1 MKFLAK
7 MKEKQMQRKLGGIL
21 CGLLCTG
28 VLVMPSAWAADYYGN
43 DGNTKQ
49 LTGANVSLDSG
60 NYDAV
65 YGGYNDKEVSPPEV
79 FKNNVTITGT
89 AATNIVWGAY
99 SFYGNVRENT
109 VTISGNTLGNVV
121 CGGGT
126 GAADAIK
133 NHVIIKANSV
143 VNANVAGGV
152 AVKGNSEGN
161 TVMIIKSSAANVY
174 GGNGGTSSKGNSV
187 EISEGTISNSVFGG
201 YADNDNNSSAEK
213 NIVTISDG
221 SKVSGSIYG
230 GYANHNANENKVS
243 FSNVAEVG
251 ESVFGGYSFKG
262 DSKNNEVTINGGSI
276 VTANVAGG
284 VALKGNSEGNTVM
297 IIKSSAANVYGGNGG
312 TSSKG
317 NSVEI
322 SEGTISNS
330 VFGGYADNDNNS
342 SAEKNIVTISDGS
355 KVSGSIYG
363 GYANHNANEN
373 KVSFSNV
380 AEVGESVFGGFSVK
394 GDSKKNEV
402 TIEGAGVVTAY
413 VAGGVALKGNS
424 EGNTVRIIKSSA
436 ANVFGGKGDTS
447 SKGNSVEI
455 SDSNIKKNV
464 YGGYADN
471 DKNGSAEK
479 NEVAIGAG
487 SKVSED
493 IYGGYATHNT
503 NENKVSITNGA
514 EVGQSVFGG
523 FSVKADSKNNEVILN
538 GTIKVTANVLGGVAV
553 KGNSEGNTVKII
565 KSSAANVCGGNGGTS
580 SKGNSVEISEGTISN
595 SVYGGYADNDS
606 IGNIISI
613 TDGSSVNKNVYG
625 GYSFKGNSMDN
636 TVTVDNSTVNE
647 NVYGGYTE
655 SDGAISEKIQ
665 NNKVIFKNAAKIK
678 GDVYGG
684 YDDKSKANITNNI
697 LEVVGKDNEAKSIQ
711 NFDKLNFFI
720 TKDLIANDTMLK
732 VTDNA
737 LINNAEIKAGVELG
751 TKLNEN
757 DKINLI
763 TAGALKADNITTG
776 TLTDGLIS
784 IDQGLQVTVGTD
796 GNKLVGV
803 INGTTPPGGGGTTP
817 PGGGGTTPPGGGST
831 TPGAGSLYADADAKS
846 PVETQ
851 SAALTM
857 LNLGHDLL
865 TTAGY
870 ENAALAVDGEEEGFV
885 NPFITM
891 SANNQKLDTGSHVD
905 LKAWNMNLGFAK
917 KINNNSGKLIIAPV
931 IEYGRGSYDS
941 YLDNGTHGDGDAHF
955 WGAGLMAKQLND
967 DGLYYEGSLRAGRM
981 STDYQSA
988 VAGGIKYDSDATYY
1002 AAHLGMGKVV
1012 QLNDKDTLDYY
1023 GKLFYT
1029 RQQGDKVTV
1038 GTGAT
1043 YDFDATTSLRTRLGA
1058 RYTHQLSEKNTFY
1071 AGLAW
1076 QHEFDGESNAIVATT
1091 LGYASAP
1098 APSMKGDTGIMELG
1112 WRVNN
1117 SDKFEMGLGVNGSVG
1132 KQKGVGFNL
1141 SLNFSF

>member
-7 MKEKQMQRKLGGIL
+7 MKEKQMQRKLSGIL
-21 CGLLCTG
+21 CGLLCAG
-28 VLVMPSAWAADYYGN
+28 VLVMPSAWADNYFGD
-43 DGNTKQ
+43 DGKTPMS
-49 LTGANVSLDSG
+49 TGAKVTLNSG
-60 NYDAV
+60 SYDAV
-65 YGGYNDKEVSPPEV
+65 YGGYNNTKVSPPEV

-89 AATNIVWGAY
+89 VATNIVCGAY
-99 SFYGNVRENT
+99 SLYGNVRENI

-133 NHVIIKANSV
+133 NHVIIKDKSE
-143 VNANVAGGV
+143 VNG
-152 AVKGNSEGN
+152 
-161 TVMIIKSSAANVY
+161 IVY
-174 GGNGGTSSKGNSV
+174 GGKGVTRSK
-187 EISEGTISNSVFGG
+187 E
-201 YADNDNNSSAEK
+201 ND
-213 NIVTISDG
+213 
-221 SKVSGSIYG
+221 
-230 GYANHNANENKVS
+230 
-243 FSNVAEVG
+243 
-251 ESVFGGYSFKG
+251 
-262 DSKNNEVTINGGSI
+262 
-276 VTANVAGG
+276 
-284 VALKGNSEGNTVM
+284 
-297 IIKSSAANVYGGNGG
+297 
-312 TSSKG
+312 
-317 NSVEI
+317 
-322 SEGTISNS
+322 
-330 VFGGYADNDNNS
+330 
-342 SAEKNIVTISDGS
+342 
-355 KVSGSIYG
+355 
-363 GYANHNANEN
+363 
-373 KVSFSNV
+373 
-380 AEVGESVFGGFSVK
+380 VK
-394 GDSKKNEV
+394 
-402 TIEGAGVVTAY
+402 
-413 VAGGVALKGNS
+413 
-424 EGNTVRIIKSSA
+424 
-436 ANVFGGKGDTS
+436 
-447 SKGNSVEI
+447 I
-455 SDSNIKKNV
+455 SDSTIKKNV

-493 IYGGYATHNT
+493 IYGGYATHNA

-523 FSVKADSKNNEVILN
+523 FSEKADSKNNEVILN
-538 GTIKVTANVLGGVAV
+538 GDSVVTGNVAGGVAL
-553 KGNSEGNTVKII
+553 KGNSEGNTVRII
-565 KSSAANVCGGNGGTS
+565 KSSTGYVYGGNGDTS
-580 SKGNSVEISEGTISN
+580 SKENNVEISDSTIKKN
-595 SVYGGYADNDS
+595 VYGGYADNDKNGSAEKNEVAIGAGSKVSEDIYGGYATHNANENKVSITNGAEVGQSVFGGFSEKADSKNNEVLLNGASGVTANIAGGVALKGNSEDNKVNIAKSTVNMNVYGGYGAKDS

-636 TVTVDNSTVNE
+636 TVTIDNSTVNE

-665 NNKVIFKNAAKIK
+665 NNKVIFKNGAKIK

-684 YDDKSKANITNNI
+684 YDDKSKANIINNT
-697 LEVVGKDNEAKSIQ
+697 LEIVGKDNEARTIQ

-732 VTDNA
+732 VTDTA
-737 LINNAEIKAGVELG
+737 FINNAEIKAGVELG

-763 TAGALKADNITTG
+763 TAGALKAENITTG

-817 PGGGGTTPPGGGST
+817 PGGGGTTPPGGGGTTPPGGGGTTPPGGGGTTPPGGGGTTPPGGGGTTPPGSGGTTPPGGGGT

-870 ENAALAVDGEEEGFV
+870 ENAALAVDGEVEGSV

-1012 QLNDKDTLDYY
+1012 QLNDKDTIDYY

-1058 RYTHQLSEKNTFY
+1058 RYTHQLSEKNAFY

-1091 LGYASAP
+1091 LGSASAP

-1117 SDKFEMGLGVNGSVG
+1117 SDKFELGLGVNGSVG

>member
-28 VLVMPSAWAADYYGN
+28 VLVMPSAWADDYYGD
-43 DGNTKQ
+43 DGKTHMP
-49 LTGANVSLDSG
+49 TGANVTLNSG
-60 NYDAV
+60 TYDYV
-65 YGGYNDKEVSPPEV
+65 YGGYNDTKVSPPEV

-89 AATNIVWGAY
+89 AATSSVCGAY
-99 SFYGNVRENT
+99 SWYGNVRENT
-109 VTISGNTLGNVV
+109 VTISGNGLGDVV
-121 CGGGT
+121 CGGGS
-126 GAADAIK
+126 GAAEAIK
-133 NHVIIKANSV
+133 NHVVIKD
-143 VNANVAGGV
+143 
-152 AVKGNSEGN
+152 NSEVNG
-161 TVMIIKSSAANVY
+161 IVY
-174 GGNGGTSSKGNSV
+174 
-187 EISEGTISNSVFGG
+187 
-201 YADNDNNSSAEK
+201 
-213 NIVTISDG
+213 
-221 SKVSGSIYG
+221 
-230 GYANHNANENKVS
+230 
-243 FSNVAEVG
+243 
-251 ESVFGGYSFKG
+251 
-262 DSKNNEVTINGGSI
+262 
-276 VTANVAGG
+276 
-284 VALKGNSEGNTVM
+284 
-297 IIKSSAANVYGGNGG
+297 
-312 TSSKG
+312 
-317 NSVEI
+317 
-322 SEGTISNS
+322 
-330 VFGGYADNDNNS
+330 
-342 SAEKNIVTISDGS
+342 
-355 KVSGSIYG
+355 
-363 GYANHNANEN
+363 
-373 KVSFSNV
+373 
-380 AEVGESVFGGFSVK
+380 
-394 GDSKKNEV
+394 
-402 TIEGAGVVTAY
+402 
-413 VAGGVALKGNS
+413 
-424 EGNTVRIIKSSA
+424 
-436 ANVFGGKGDTS
+436 GGKGDTS
-447 SKGNSVEI
+447 SKKNNVEI
-455 SDSNIKKNV
+455 SDSTIKNNV

-523 FSVKADSKNNEVILN
+523 FSEKADSKNNEVILN
-538 GTIKVTANVLGGVAV
+538 GASGVTANIAGGVAL
-553 KGNSEGNTVKII
+553 KGNSEDNKVNIAKSTV
-565 KSSAANVCGGNGGTS
+565 NMN
-580 SKGNSVEISEGTISN
+580 
-595 SVYGGYADNDS
+595 VYGGYGAKDS

-665 NNKVIFKNAAKIK
+665 NNKVIFKNGAKIK

-684 YDDKSKANITNNI
+684 YDKLSKANITNNT

-732 VTDNA
+732 VTDTA

-757 DKINLI
+757 NKINLI
-763 TAGALKADNITTG
+763 TAGALKAENITTG
-776 TLTDGLIS
+776 TLTDGLIN
-784 IDQGLQVTVGTD
+784 IDKGIKVAIGPD

-817 PGGGGTTPPGGGST
+817 PGGGGTTPPGGGGTTPPGGGGT

-870 ENAALAVDGEEEGFV
+870 ENAALSVDGEEEGSV

-1058 RYTHQLSEKNTFY
+1058 RYTHQLSEKNAFY

-1091 LGYASAP
+1091 LGSASAP

-1117 SDKFEMGLGVNGSVG
+1117 SDKFELGLGVNGSIG

>member
-28 VLVMPSAWAADYYGN
+28 VLVMPSAWADNYYGD
-43 DGNTKQ
+43 DGKTHMS
-49 LTGANVSLDSG
+49 TGANVTLNSG
-60 NYDAV
+60 TYDYV
-65 YGGYNDKEVSPPEV
+65 YGGYNDTKVSPPEV
-79 FKNNVTITGT
+79 FKNYVTITGT

-99 SFYGNVRENT
+99 SWYGNVRENT

-121 CGGGT
+121 CGGGS
-126 GAADAIK
+126 GAAEAIK
-133 NHVIIKANSV
+133 NHVVIKD
-143 VNANVAGGV
+143 
-152 AVKGNSEGN
+152 NSEVNG
-161 TVMIIKSSAANVY
+161 IVY
-174 GGNGGTSSKGNSV
+174 
-187 EISEGTISNSVFGG
+187 
-201 YADNDNNSSAEK
+201 
-213 NIVTISDG
+213 
-221 SKVSGSIYG
+221 
-230 GYANHNANENKVS
+230 
-243 FSNVAEVG
+243 
-251 ESVFGGYSFKG
+251 
-262 DSKNNEVTINGGSI
+262 
-276 VTANVAGG
+276 
-284 VALKGNSEGNTVM
+284 
-297 IIKSSAANVYGGNGG
+297 
-312 TSSKG
+312 
-317 NSVEI
+317 
-322 SEGTISNS
+322 
-330 VFGGYADNDNNS
+330 
-342 SAEKNIVTISDGS
+342 
-355 KVSGSIYG
+355 
-363 GYANHNANEN
+363 
-373 KVSFSNV
+373 
-380 AEVGESVFGGFSVK
+380 
-394 GDSKKNEV
+394 
-402 TIEGAGVVTAY
+402 
-413 VAGGVALKGNS
+413 
-424 EGNTVRIIKSSA
+424 
-436 ANVFGGKGDTS
+436 GGKGDTS
-447 SKGNSVEI
+447 SKENNVEI
-455 SDSNIKKNV
+455 SDSTIKNNV

-471 DKNGSAEK
+471 DKNGSAAK

-523 FSVKADSKNNEVILN
+523 FSVKGDSKKNEV
-538 GTIKVTANVLGGVAV
+538 TIEGAGVVTAYVAGGVAIA
-553 KGNSEGNTVKII
+553 GISEGNTVRII
-565 KSSAANVCGGNGGTS
+565 KSGAANVFGGKGDTN
-580 SKGNSVEISEGTISN
+580 SKGNSVEISEGTIKDT
-595 SVYGGYADNDS
+595 VYGGYADNDRNGSAEKNEVAIGAGSVVEGNIYGGYATHNTNENKVSITNGAKVGQSVFGGFSEKADSKNNEVILNGDSGVTANIAGGVALKGNSEDNKVNIAKSTVNMNVYGGYGAKDS

-665 NNKVIFKNAAKIK
+665 NNKVIFKNGAKIK

-684 YDDKSKANITNNI
+684 YDKLSKANINNNT
-697 LEVVGKDNEAKSIQ
+697 LEVVGKGNEAKSIQ

-720 TKDLIANDTMLK
+720 TKDLVANNTMLK
-732 VTDNA
+732 VTGTA

-763 TAGALKADNITTG
+763 TAGALKAENITTG

-817 PGGGGTTPPGGGST
+817 PGGGGTTPPGGGGT

-917 KINNNSGKLIIAPV
+917 KINNNSGKLLIAPV

-967 DGLYYEGSLRAGRM
+967 DGFYYEGSLLAGRM

-1038 GTGAT
+1038 GAGAT
-1043 YDFDATTSLRTRLGA
+1043 YDFEATTSLCTRLGA
-1058 RYTHQLSEKNTFY
+1058 RYTHQLSEKNAFY

-1091 LGYASAP
+1091 LGSASAP

-1117 SDKFEMGLGVNGSVG
+1117 SDKFELGLGVNGSVG

>member
-28 VLVMPSAWAADYYGN
+28 VLVMPSAWADNYYGD
-43 DGNTKQ
+43 DGKTHMS
-49 LTGANVSLDSG
+49 TGANVTLNSG
-60 NYDAV
+60 TYDYV
-65 YGGYNDKEVSPPEV
+65 YGGYNDTKVSPPEV
-79 FKNNVTITGT
+79 FKNYVTITGT
-89 AATNIVWGAY
+89 AATSSVCGAY
-99 SFYGNVRENT
+99 SFYGNVKENT
-109 VTISGNTLGNVV
+109 VTISGNSLGDVV
-121 CGGGT
+121 CGGGS
-126 GAADAIK
+126 GAAEAIK
-133 NHVIIKANSV
+133 NNVVIKD
-143 VNANVAGGV
+143 
-152 AVKGNSEGN
+152 NSEVNG
-161 TVMIIKSSAANVY
+161 IVY
-174 GGNGGTSSKGNSV
+174 
-187 EISEGTISNSVFGG
+187 
-201 YADNDNNSSAEK
+201 
-213 NIVTISDG
+213 
-221 SKVSGSIYG
+221 
-230 GYANHNANENKVS
+230 
-243 FSNVAEVG
+243 
-251 ESVFGGYSFKG
+251 
-262 DSKNNEVTINGGSI
+262 
-276 VTANVAGG
+276 
-284 VALKGNSEGNTVM
+284 
-297 IIKSSAANVYGGNGG
+297 
-312 TSSKG
+312 
-317 NSVEI
+317 
-322 SEGTISNS
+322 
-330 VFGGYADNDNNS
+330 
-342 SAEKNIVTISDGS
+342 
-355 KVSGSIYG
+355 
-363 GYANHNANEN
+363 
-373 KVSFSNV
+373 
-380 AEVGESVFGGFSVK
+380 
-394 GDSKKNEV
+394 
-402 TIEGAGVVTAY
+402 
-413 VAGGVALKGNS
+413 
-424 EGNTVRIIKSSA
+424 
-436 ANVFGGKGDTS
+436 GGKGDTS
-447 SKGNSVEI
+447 SKENNVEI
-455 SDSNIKKNV
+455 SGSTIKKNV

-523 FSVKADSKNNEVILN
+523 FSEKADSKNNEVILN
-538 GTIKVTANVLGGVAV
+538 GDSVVTGNVAGGVAL
-553 KGNSEGNTVKII
+553 KGNSEGNTVRII
-565 KSSAANVCGGNGGTS
+565 KSSTGYVYGGRGDTS
-580 SKGNSVEISEGTISN
+580 SKENNVEISDSTIKN
-595 SVYGGYADNDS
+595 NVYGGYADNDKNGSAEKNEVAIGAGSKVSEDIYGGYATHNTNENKVSITNGAEVGQSVFGGFSVKGDSKKNEVILNGASGVTANIAGGVALAGISEGNKVNIAHSSVNANVYGGYGAKDS

-613 TDGSSVNKNVYG
+613 TDGGSVNKNVYG

-636 TVTVDNSTVNE
+636 TVTIDNSTVNE

-665 NNKVIFKNAAKIK
+665 NNKVIFKNGAKIK

-684 YDDKSKANITNNI
+684 YDKLSKANINNNT
-697 LEVVGKDNEAKSIQ
+697 LEVVGKGNEAKSIQ

-720 TKDLIANDTMLK
+720 TKDLVANNTMLK
-732 VTDNA
+732 VTGTA

-763 TAGALKADNITTG
+763 TAGALKAENITTG

-817 PGGGGTTPPGGGST
+817 PGGGGTTPPGGGGT
-831 TPGAGSLYADADAKS
+831 TPGAGGLYADADAKS

-870 ENAALAVDGEEEGFV
+870 ENAALAVDGEEEGSV

-891 SANNQKLDTGSHVD
+891 SANNQKLNTGSHVD

-917 KINNNSGKLIIAPV
+917 KINNNSGKLLIAPV

-967 DGLYYEGSLRAGRM
+967 DGLYYEGSLLAGRM

-1043 YDFDATTSLRTRLGA
+1043 YDFEATTSLRTRLGA
-1058 RYTHQLSEKNTFY
+1058 RYTHQLSEKNAFY

-1091 LGYASAP
+1091 LGSASAP

-1117 SDKFEMGLGVNGSVG
+1117 SDKFELGLGVNGSVG

>member
-28 VLVMPSAWAADYYGN
+28 VLVMPSAWADNYYGY
-43 DGNTKQ
+43 DGKTHMS
-49 LTGANVSLDSG
+49 TGANVTLNSG
-60 NYDAV
+60 TYDYV
-65 YGGYNDKEVSPPEV
+65 YGGYNDTKVSPPEV

-89 AATNIVWGAY
+89 AATGSICGAY
-99 SFYGNVRENT
+99 SWYGNVRENT

-133 NHVIIKANSV
+133 NYVIIKDKSE
-143 VNANVAGGV
+143 VNG
-152 AVKGNSEGN
+152 
-161 TVMIIKSSAANVY
+161 IVY
-174 GGNGGTSSKGNSV
+174 GGKGVTRSK
-187 EISEGTISNSVFGG
+187 E
-201 YADNDNNSSAEK
+201 ND
-213 NIVTISDG
+213 
-221 SKVSGSIYG
+221 
-230 GYANHNANENKVS
+230 
-243 FSNVAEVG
+243 
-251 ESVFGGYSFKG
+251 
-262 DSKNNEVTINGGSI
+262 
-276 VTANVAGG
+276 
-284 VALKGNSEGNTVM
+284 
-297 IIKSSAANVYGGNGG
+297 
-312 TSSKG
+312 
-317 NSVEI
+317 
-322 SEGTISNS
+322 
-330 VFGGYADNDNNS
+330 
-342 SAEKNIVTISDGS
+342 
-355 KVSGSIYG
+355 
-363 GYANHNANEN
+363 
-373 KVSFSNV
+373 
-380 AEVGESVFGGFSVK
+380 VK
-394 GDSKKNEV
+394 
-402 TIEGAGVVTAY
+402 
-413 VAGGVALKGNS
+413 
-424 EGNTVRIIKSSA
+424 
-436 ANVFGGKGDTS
+436 
-447 SKGNSVEI
+447 I
-455 SDSNIKKNV
+455 SDSTIKNNV

-523 FSVKADSKNNEVILN
+523 FSEKADSKNNEVILN
-538 GTIKVTANVLGGVAV
+538 GDSVVTGNVAGGVTL
-553 KGNSEGNTVKII
+553 KGNSEGNTVRII
-565 KSSAANVCGGNGGTS
+565 KSSTGYVYGGNGDTS
-580 SKGNSVEISEGTISN
+580 SKENNVEISDSTIKN
-595 SVYGGYADNDS
+595 NVYGGYADNDKNGSAEKNEVAIGAGSKVSEDIYGGYATHNTNENKVSITNGAEVGQSVFGGFSEKADSKNNEVILNCDSVVTGNVAGGVALKGNSEDNKVNIAKSTVNMNVYGGYGAKDS

-636 TVTVDNSTVNE
+636 TVTIDNSTVNE

-655 SDGAISEKIQ
+655 SDGAIAEKIQ

-684 YDDKSKANITNNI
+684 YDDKSKANIINNT
-697 LEVVGKDNEAKSIQ
+697 LEIVGKDNEARTIQ

-732 VTDNA
+732 VTDTA

-763 TAGALKADNITTG
+763 TAGALKAENITTG

-817 PGGGGTTPPGGGST
+817 PGGGGTTPPGGGT
-831 TPGAGSLYADADAKS
+831 TPPGGGGTTPPGGGGTTPPGGGGTTPPGGGGTAPGAGSLYADADAKS

-870 ENAALAVDGEEEGFV
+870 ENAALAVDGEEEGSV

-917 KINNNSGKLIIAPV
+917 KINNNSGKLLIAPM

-1012 QLNDKDTLDYY
+1012 QLNDKDTIDYY

-1058 RYTHQLSEKNTFY
+1058 RYTHQLSEKNAFY

-1091 LGYASAP
+1091 LGSASAP

-1117 SDKFEMGLGVNGSVG
+1117 SDKFELGLGVNGSVG

>member
-1 MKFLAK
+1 
-7 MKEKQMQRKLGGIL
+7 MQRKIGGML

-28 VLVMPSAWAADYYGN
+28 VVLVVPSAWADNYFGDN
-43 DGNTKQ
+43 GKTHM

-65 YGGYNDKEVSPPEV
+65 YGGYDDTEVSLSEV

-89 AATNIVWGAY
+89 AATNIVCGAY
-99 SFYGNVRENT
+99 SFHGNVRENT

-133 NHVIIKANSV
+133 NHVIIKANSEVNGIVYGGKGVTSSKENDVTISDSTINKTVYGGEADGNTENNHVTIDANSTVKESVFGGYSFKGDSKNNEVTINCGSV
-143 VNANVAGGV
+143 VTGNVAGGV
-152 AVKGNSEGN
+152 ALKGNSEGN
-161 TVMIIKSSAANVY
+161 TVRIIKSSAANVY
-174 GGNGGTSSKGNSV
+174 GGKGDTSSKENNVEISDSTIKKNVYGGYADNDKNGSAEKNKVTISAGSKVSEDIYGGYATHNTNENKVSITNGAEVGQSVFGGYSFKGDSKNNEVTINCGSVVTGNVAGGVALKGNSEGNTVSIIKSSTGYVYGGKGGTSSKGNSV
-187 EISEGTISNSVFGG
+187 EIIEGTISNSVYGG

-213 NIVTISDG
+213 NNVTISAG

-251 ESVFGGYSFKG
+251 ESVFGGYSLKA
-262 DSKNNEVTINGGSI
+262 DSKNNEVTIE
-276 VTANVAGG
+276 G
-284 VALKGNSEGNTVM
+284 V
-297 IIKSSAANVYGGNGG
+297 
-312 TSSKG
+312 
-317 NSVEI
+317 
-322 SEGTISNS
+322 
-330 VFGGYADNDNNS
+330 
-342 SAEKNIVTISDGS
+342 
-355 KVSGSIYG
+355 
-363 GYANHNANEN
+363 
-373 KVSFSNV
+373 
-380 AEVGESVFGGFSVK
+380 
-394 GDSKKNEV
+394 
-402 TIEGAGVVTAY
+402 GVVKAY
-413 VAGGVALKGNS
+413 VAGGVALAGIS
-424 EGNTVRIIKSSA
+424 EGNKV
-436 ANVFGGKGDTS
+436 
-447 SKGNSVEI
+447 
-455 SDSNIKKNV
+455 NI
-464 YGGYADN
+464 A
-471 DKNGSAEK
+471 
-479 NEVAIGAG
+479 
-487 SKVSED
+487 
-493 IYGGYATHNT
+493 H
-503 NENKVSITNGA
+503 
-514 EVGQSVFGG
+514 
-523 FSVKADSKNNEVILN
+523 
-538 GTIKVTANVLGGVAV
+538 
-553 KGNSEGNTVKII
+553 
-565 KSSAANVCGGNGGTS
+565 
-580 SKGNSVEISEGTISN
+580 
-595 SVYGGYADNDS
+595 
-606 IGNIISI
+606 
-613 TDGSSVNKNVYG
+613 SSVNVNVYG
-625 GYSFKGNSMDN
+625 GYSFKGNSLDN
-636 TVTVDNSTVNE
+636 TVTIDNSIVNE

-665 NNKVIFKNAAKIK
+665 NNKVIFKNGAKIK

-684 YDDKSKANITNNI
+684 YDKLNKANITNNT
-697 LEVVGKDNEAKSIQ
+697 LEVVGKDNEAKGIQ

-732 VTDNA
+732 VTDTA

-763 TAGALKADNITTG
+763 TAGALKAENITTG
-776 TLTDGLIS
+776 TLTDGLIN
-784 IDQGLQVTVGTD
+784 IDKGIKVAIGPD

-817 PGGGGTTPPGGGST
+817 PGGGGTTPPGGGGTTPPGGGGTTPPGGGGTTPPGGGGT

-870 ENAALAVDGEEEGFV
+870 ENAALAVDGEEEGSV

-917 KINNNSGKLIIAPV
+917 KINNNSGKLIIVPV

-988 VAGGIKYDSDATYY
+988 VAGGIKYDSDVTYY

-1029 RQQGDKVTV
+1029 RQQCDKVTV

-1043 YDFDATTSLRTRLGA
+1043 YDFDATNSLRTRLGA
-1058 RYTHQLSEKNTFY
+1058 RYTHQLSEKNAFY

-1091 LGYASAP
+1091 LGSASAP

-1117 SDKFEMGLGVNGSVG
+1117 SDKFELGLGVNGSVG

>member
-7 MKEKQMQRKLGGIL
+7 MKEKQMQRKIGGIL
-21 CGLLCTG
+21 CGLLCAG
-28 VLVMPSAWAADYYGN
+28 VVLVVPSVWADNYFGD
-43 DGNTKQ
+43 DGKTHM

-65 YGGYNDKEVSPPEV
+65 YGGYNNTKVSPPEV

-89 AATNIVWGAY
+89 VATNIVCGAY

-133 NHVIIKANSV
+133 NHVIIKV
-143 VNANVAGGV
+143 
-152 AVKGNSEGN
+152 NSEVNG
-161 TVMIIKSSAANVY
+161 IVY
-174 GGNGGTSSKGNSV
+174 GGKGVTSSKENDVMISDSTINKTVYGGEADGN
-187 EISEGTISNSVFGG
+187 T
-201 YADNDNNSSAEK
+201 EK
-213 NIVTISDG
+213 NHVTID
-221 SKVSGSIYG
+221 
-230 GYANHNANENKVS
+230 ANSTVK
-243 FSNVAEVG
+243 

-262 DSKNNEVTINGGSI
+262 DSKNNEVTINGGSV
-276 VTANVAGG
+276 VTANVAG
-284 VALKGNSEGNTVM
+284 S
-297 IIKSSAANVYGGNGG
+297 
-312 TSSKG
+312 
-317 NSVEI
+317 
-322 SEGTISNS
+322 
-330 VFGGYADNDNNS
+330 
-342 SAEKNIVTISDGS
+342 
-355 KVSGSIYG
+355 
-363 GYANHNANEN
+363 
-373 KVSFSNV
+373 
-380 AEVGESVFGGFSVK
+380 
-394 GDSKKNEV
+394 
-402 TIEGAGVVTAY
+402 
-413 VAGGVALKGNS
+413 VALKGNS

-455 SDSNIKKNV
+455 SEGTISNSV

-471 DKNGSAEK
+471 DNNGSAEK
-479 NEVAIGAG
+479 NNVTISAG
-487 SKVSED
+487 SKVSGS
-493 IYGGYATHNT
+493 IYGGYANHNA
-503 NENKVSITNGA
+503 NENKVSFSNVA
-514 EVGQSVFGG
+514 EVGENVFGG
-523 FSVKADSKNNEVILN
+523 YSLKADSKNNEVTIN
-538 GTIKVTANVLGGVAV
+538 GGSVVTANVAGGVTV
-553 KGNSEGNTVKII
+553 KGSSEGNTVRII
-565 KSSAANVCGGNGGTS
+565 KSSAANVYGGKGDTS

-595 SVYGGYADNDS
+595 SVYGGYADNDNNSSAEKNNVTISAGSKVSGSIYGGYANHNANENKVSFSNVAEVGESVLGGYSLKADSKNNEVTIEGVGVVKAYVAGGVALAGISEGNKVNIAHSSVNVNVYGGYGAKDS

-625 GYSFKGNSMDN
+625 GYSFKGNSLDN
-636 TVTVDNSTVNE
+636 TVTIDNSSVNE

-655 SDGAISEKIQ
+655 NDGAIAEKIK
-665 NNKVIFKNAAKIK
+665 NNKVIFKNGAKIK

-684 YDDKSKANITNNI
+684 YDKLSKANINNNT
-697 LEVVGKDNEAKSIQ
+697 LEVVGKGNEAKSIQ

-732 VTDNA
+732 VTDTA

-751 TKLNEN
+751 TKLKKN
-757 DKINLI
+757 DTINLI
-763 TAGALKADNITTG
+763 DAGALKAENITTG
-776 TLTDGLIS
+776 TLTDGLIN
-784 IDQGLQVTVGTD
+784 IDKGIKVAIGPD

-817 PGGGGTTPPGGGST
+817 PGGGGTTPPGGGGT
-831 TPGAGSLYADADAKS
+831 TPPGGGGTTPPGGGGTTPPGGGGTTPPGGGGTTPPGGGGTTPPGGGGTTPPGGGGTIPGAGSLYADADAKS

-870 ENAALAVDGEEEGFV
+870 ENAALAVDGEVEGSV

-917 KINNNSGKLIIAPV
+917 KINNNSGKLLIAPV

-967 DGLYYEGSLRAGRM
+967 YGLYYEGSLRAGRM

-1058 RYTHQLSEKNTFY
+1058 RYTHQLSEKNAFY

-1091 LGYASAP
+1091 LGSVSAL
-1098 APSMKGDTGIMELG
+1098 APSMKGDNGIMELG

-1117 SDKFEMGLGVNGSVG
+1117 SDKFELGLGVNGSIG

>member
-21 CGLLCTG
+21 CGLLCAG

-49 LTGANVSLDSG
+49 LTGANVTLNSG
-60 NYDAV
+60 TYDYV
-65 YGGYNDKEVSPPEV
+65 YGGYNNTKVSPPEV

-89 AATNIVWGAY
+89 VATNIVCGAY
-99 SFYGNVRENT
+99 SLYGNVRENI

-133 NHVIIKANSV
+133 NHVIIKDKSE
-143 VNANVAGGV
+143 VNG
-152 AVKGNSEGN
+152 
-161 TVMIIKSSAANVY
+161 IVY
-174 GGNGGTSSKGNSV
+174 GGKGVTRSK
-187 EISEGTISNSVFGG
+187 E
-201 YADNDNNSSAEK
+201 ND
-213 NIVTISDG
+213 
-221 SKVSGSIYG
+221 
-230 GYANHNANENKVS
+230 
-243 FSNVAEVG
+243 
-251 ESVFGGYSFKG
+251 
-262 DSKNNEVTINGGSI
+262 
-276 VTANVAGG
+276 
-284 VALKGNSEGNTVM
+284 
-297 IIKSSAANVYGGNGG
+297 
-312 TSSKG
+312 
-317 NSVEI
+317 
-322 SEGTISNS
+322 
-330 VFGGYADNDNNS
+330 
-342 SAEKNIVTISDGS
+342 
-355 KVSGSIYG
+355 
-363 GYANHNANEN
+363 
-373 KVSFSNV
+373 
-380 AEVGESVFGGFSVK
+380 VK
-394 GDSKKNEV
+394 
-402 TIEGAGVVTAY
+402 
-413 VAGGVALKGNS
+413 
-424 EGNTVRIIKSSA
+424 
-436 ANVFGGKGDTS
+436 
-447 SKGNSVEI
+447 I
-455 SDSNIKKNV
+455 SDSTIKKNV

-523 FSVKADSKNNEVILN
+523 FSEKADSKNNEVILN
-538 GTIKVTANVLGGVAV
+538 GDSVVTGNVAGGVAL
-553 KGNSEGNTVKII
+553 KGNSEGNTVRII
-565 KSSAANVCGGNGGTS
+565 KSSTGYVYGGNGDTS
-580 SKGNSVEISEGTISN
+580 SKENNVEISDSTIKKN
-595 SVYGGYADNDS
+595 VYGGYADNDKNGSAEKNEVAIGAGSKVSEDIYGGYATHNTNENKVSITNGAEVGQSVFGGFSEKADSKNNEVILNGDSVVTGNVAGGVALKGNSEDNKVNIAKSTVNMNVYGGYGAKDS

-636 TVTVDNSTVNE
+636 TVTIDNSTVNE

-655 SDGAISEKIQ
+655 SDGAIAEKIQ
-665 NNKVIFKNAAKIK
+665 NNKVIFKNGAKIK

-684 YDDKSKANITNNI
+684 YDKLNKANITNNT

-732 VTDNA
+732 VTDTA

-763 TAGALKADNITTG
+763 TAGALKAENITTG
-776 TLTDGLIS
+776 TLTDGLIN
-784 IDQGLQVTVGTD
+784 IDKGIKVAIGPD

-817 PGGGGTTPPGGGST
+817 PGGGGTTPPGGGGTTPPGGGGT
-831 TPGAGSLYADADAKS
+831 TPGVGSLYADADAKS

-870 ENAALAVDGEEEGFV
+870 ENAALAVDGEVEGSV

-988 VAGGIKYDSDATYY
+988 VAGGIKYDSNATYY

-1058 RYTHQLSEKNTFY
+1058 RYTHQLSDKNAFY

-1091 LGYASAP
+1091 LGSASAP

-1117 SDKFEMGLGVNGSVG
+1117 SDKFELGFGVNGSVG

>member
-7 MKEKQMQRKLGGIL
+7 MKEKQMQRKLSGIL
-21 CGLLCTG
+21 CGLLCAG
-28 VLVMPSAWAADYYGN
+28 VLVMPSAWADNYFGD
-43 DGNTKQ
+43 DGKTPMS
-49 LTGANVSLDSG
+49 TGAKVTLNSG
-60 NYDAV
+60 SYDAV
-65 YGGYNDKEVSPPEV
+65 YGGYNNTKVSPPEV

-89 AATNIVWGAY
+89 VATNIVCGAY
-99 SFYGNVRENT
+99 SLYGNVRENI

-133 NHVIIKANSV
+133 NHVIIKDKSE
-143 VNANVAGGV
+143 VNG
-152 AVKGNSEGN
+152 
-161 TVMIIKSSAANVY
+161 IVY
-174 GGNGGTSSKGNSV
+174 GGKGVTRSK
-187 EISEGTISNSVFGG
+187 E
-201 YADNDNNSSAEK
+201 ND
-213 NIVTISDG
+213 
-221 SKVSGSIYG
+221 
-230 GYANHNANENKVS
+230 
-243 FSNVAEVG
+243 
-251 ESVFGGYSFKG
+251 
-262 DSKNNEVTINGGSI
+262 
-276 VTANVAGG
+276 
-284 VALKGNSEGNTVM
+284 
-297 IIKSSAANVYGGNGG
+297 
-312 TSSKG
+312 
-317 NSVEI
+317 
-322 SEGTISNS
+322 
-330 VFGGYADNDNNS
+330 
-342 SAEKNIVTISDGS
+342 
-355 KVSGSIYG
+355 
-363 GYANHNANEN
+363 
-373 KVSFSNV
+373 
-380 AEVGESVFGGFSVK
+380 VK
-394 GDSKKNEV
+394 
-402 TIEGAGVVTAY
+402 
-413 VAGGVALKGNS
+413 
-424 EGNTVRIIKSSA
+424 
-436 ANVFGGKGDTS
+436 
-447 SKGNSVEI
+447 I
-455 SDSNIKKNV
+455 SDSTIKKNV

-493 IYGGYATHNT
+493 IYGGYATHNA

-523 FSVKADSKNNEVILN
+523 FSEKADSKNNEVILN
-538 GTIKVTANVLGGVAV
+538 GDSVVTGNVAGGVAL
-553 KGNSEGNTVKII
+553 KGNSEGNTVRII
-565 KSSAANVCGGNGGTS
+565 KSSTGYVYGGNGDTS
-580 SKGNSVEISEGTISN
+580 SKENNVEISDSTIKKN
-595 SVYGGYADNDS
+595 VYGGYADNDKNGSAEKNEVAIGAGSKVSEDIYGGYATHNANENKVSITNGAEVGQSVFGGFSEKADSKNNEVLLNGASGVTANIAGGVALKGNSEDNKVNIAKSTVNMNVYGGYGAKDS

-636 TVTVDNSTVNE
+636 TVTIDNSTVNE

-665 NNKVIFKNAAKIK
+665 NNKVIFKNGAKIK

-684 YDDKSKANITNNI
+684 YDDKSKANIINNT
-697 LEVVGKDNEAKSIQ
+697 LEIVGKDNEARTIQ

-732 VTDNA
+732 VTDTA
-737 LINNAEIKAGVELG
+737 FINNAEIKAGVELG

-763 TAGALKADNITTG
+763 TAGALKAENITTG

-817 PGGGGTTPPGGGST
+817 PGGGGTTPPGGGGTTPPGGGGTTPPGGGGTTPPGSGGTTPPGGGGT

-870 ENAALAVDGEEEGFV
+870 ENAALAVDGEVEGSV

-988 VAGGIKYDSDATYY
+988 VAGGIKYDSDVTYY

-1012 QLNDKDTLDYY
+1012 QLNDKDTIDYY

-1058 RYTHQLSEKNTFY
+1058 RYTHQLSEKNAFY

-1091 LGYASAP
+1091 LGSASAP

-1117 SDKFEMGLGVNGSVG
+1117 SDKFELGLGVNGSVG

>member
-7 MKEKQMQRKLGGIL
+7 MKEKQMQRKFSGIL
-21 CGLLCTG
+21 CGLLCAG

-49 LTGANVSLDSG
+49 STGANVSLDSG

-65 YGGYNDKEVSPPEV
+65 YGGYDDTEVSLPEV

-89 AATNIVWGAY
+89 AATNIVCGAY

-133 NHVIIKANSV
+133 NHIIIKANSEVNGIVYGGKGVTSSKENDVTISDSTINKTVYGGEADGNTENNHVTIDANSTVKESVFGGYSFKGDSKNNEVTINCGSV
-143 VNANVAGGV
+143 VTGNVAGGV
-152 AVKGNSEGN
+152 ALKGNSEGN
-161 TVMIIKSSAANVY
+161 TVSIIKSSAANVY
-174 GGNGGTSSKGNSV
+174 GGKGDTSSKKNNV
-187 EISEGTISNSVFGG
+187 EISDSTIKKNVYGG
-201 YADNDNNSSAEK
+201 YADNDKNGSAEK
-213 NIVTISDG
+213 NKVTIGAGSKVSGSIYGGYANHNANENKVSFSNVAEIGENVFGGYSFKGDSKNNEVTINCGSVVTGNVAGGVALKGNSEGNTVSIIKSSAANVYGGKGDTSSKKNNVEISDSTIKKNVYGGYADNDKNGSAEKNKVTISAG

-251 ESVFGGYSFKG
+251 ESVLGGYSLKA
-262 DSKNNEVTINGGSI
+262 DSKNNEVTIE
-276 VTANVAGG
+276 G
-284 VALKGNSEGNTVM
+284 V
-297 IIKSSAANVYGGNGG
+297 
-312 TSSKG
+312 
-317 NSVEI
+317 
-322 SEGTISNS
+322 
-330 VFGGYADNDNNS
+330 
-342 SAEKNIVTISDGS
+342 
-355 KVSGSIYG
+355 
-363 GYANHNANEN
+363 
-373 KVSFSNV
+373 
-380 AEVGESVFGGFSVK
+380 
-394 GDSKKNEV
+394 
-402 TIEGAGVVTAY
+402 GVVKAY
-413 VAGGVALKGNS
+413 VAGGVALAGIS
-424 EGNTVRIIKSSA
+424 EGNKVNIAHSSV
-436 ANVFGGKGDTS
+436 NV
-447 SKGNSVEI
+447 
-455 SDSNIKKNV
+455 NV
-464 YGGYADN
+464 YGGY
-471 DKNGSAEK
+471 
-479 NEVAIGAG
+479 GA
-487 SKVSED
+487 K
-493 IYGGYATHNT
+493 
-503 NENKVSITNGA
+503 
-514 EVGQSVFGG
+514 
-523 FSVKADSKNNEVILN
+523 
-538 GTIKVTANVLGGVAV
+538 
-553 KGNSEGNTVKII
+553 
-565 KSSAANVCGGNGGTS
+565 
-580 SKGNSVEISEGTISN
+580 
-595 SVYGGYADNDS
+595 DS

-636 TVTVDNSTVNE
+636 TVTIDNSTVNE

-665 NNKVIFKNAAKIK
+665 NNKVIFNNGAKIK

-684 YDDKSKANITNNI
+684 YDKLNKANITNNT
-697 LEVVGKDNEAKSIQ
+697 LEVVGKGNEAKSIQ

-732 VTDNA
+732 VTDTA

-751 TKLNEN
+751 TKLKKN
-757 DKINLI
+757 DTINLI
-763 TAGALKADNITTG
+763 DAGALKAENITTG
-776 TLTDGLIS
+776 TLTDGLIN
-784 IDQGLQVTVGTD
+784 IDKGIKVAIGPD

-817 PGGGGTTPPGGGST
+817 PGGGGTTPPGGGGTTPPGGGGT

-870 ENAALAVDGEEEGFV
+870 ENAALAVDGEEEGSV

-917 KINNNSGKLIIAPV
+917 KINNNSGKLIIVPV

-1002 AAHLGMGKVV
+1002 AAHLSMGKVV

-1029 RQQGDKVTV
+1029 RQQCDKVTV

-1058 RYTHQLSEKNTFY
+1058 RYTHQLSEKNAFY

-1091 LGYASAP
+1091 IGSASAP

-1117 SDKFEMGLGVNGSVG
+1117 SDKFELGLGVNGSVG

>member
-7 MKEKQMQRKLGGIL
+7 MKEKQMQRKISGIL
-21 CGLLCTG
+21 CGLLCAGG
-28 VLVMPSAWAADYYGN
+28 VLVIPSAWADNYFGDNGKTYMV
-43 DGNTKQ
+43 
-49 LTGANVSLDSG
+49 TGANVLLDSG

-65 YGGYNDKEVSPPEV
+65 YGGYNNTNVSPPEV

-89 AATNIVWGAY
+89 VETNIVCGAY

-126 GAADAIK
+126 GAADAMK
-133 NHVIIKANSV
+133 NHVIIEANSE
-143 VNANVAGGV
+143 VNG
-152 AVKGNSEGN
+152 
-161 TVMIIKSSAANVY
+161 IVY
-174 GGNGGTSSKGNSV
+174 GGKGVTSSKENDV
-187 EISEGTISNSVFGG
+187 TISDSTINKTVYGG
-201 YADNDNNSSAEK
+201 YADNDNNGSAEK
-213 NIVTISDG
+213 NNVTISAG

-251 ESVFGGYSFKG
+251 ENVFGGYSLKA
-262 DSKNNEVTINGGSI
+262 DSKKNEVTINGGSV

-284 VALKGNSEGNTVM
+284 VAV
-297 IIKSSAANVYGGNGG
+297 
-312 TSSKG
+312 
-317 NSVEI
+317 
-322 SEGTISNS
+322 
-330 VFGGYADNDNNS
+330 
-342 SAEKNIVTISDGS
+342 
-355 KVSGSIYG
+355 
-363 GYANHNANEN
+363 
-373 KVSFSNV
+373 
-380 AEVGESVFGGFSVK
+380 
-394 GDSKKNEV
+394 
-402 TIEGAGVVTAY
+402 
-413 VAGGVALKGNS
+413 KGNS

-455 SDSNIKKNV
+455 SEGTIKDTV

-471 DKNGSAEK
+471 DNNSSAEK
-479 NEVAIGAG
+479 NNVTISAG
-487 SKVSED
+487 SKVSGS
-493 IYGGYATHNT
+493 IYGGYANHNA
-503 NENKVSITNGA
+503 NENKVSFSNVA
-514 EVGQSVFGG
+514 EVGENVFGG
-523 FSVKADSKNNEVILN
+523 YSLKADSKKNEVTIN
-538 GTIKVTANVLGGVAV
+538 GGSVVTANVAGGVAV
-553 KGNSEGNTVKII
+553 KGNSEGNTVRII
-565 KSSAANVCGGNGGTS
+565 KSSAANVFGGKGDTS
-580 SKGNSVEISEGTISN
+580 SKGNSVEISEGTIKDT
-595 SVYGGYADNDS
+595 VYGGYADNDNNSSAEKNNVTIGAGSVIMSNVYGGYAIQNTNENKVRVTNASKVKLSVAGGYSEQGDSKKNEVTIEGAGVVTEYVAGGVAVAGISEGNKVNIAHSSVNENVYGGYGAKDS

-625 GYSFKGNSMDN
+625 GYSFKGNSLDN
-636 TVTVDNSTVNE
+636 TVTIDNSTVNE
-647 NVYGGYTE
+647 NVYGGYME

-665 NNKVIFKNAAKIK
+665 NNKVIFKNGAKIK

-684 YDDKSKANITNNI
+684 YDNLSKANITNNT
-697 LEVVGKDNEAKSIQ
+697 LEVVGKGNEAKSIQ

-720 TKDLIANDTMLK
+720 TKDLVANDTMLK
-732 VTDNA
+732 VTGTA

-763 TAGALKADNITTG
+763 TAGALKAENITTG

-784 IDQGLQVTVGTD
+784 IDQGIQVTVGTD

-817 PGGGGTTPPGGGST
+817 PGGGGTTPPGGGGT
-831 TPGAGSLYADADAKS
+831 TPGVGSLYADADAKS

-870 ENAALAVDGEEEGFV
+870 ENAALAVDGEEEGSV

-917 KINNNSGKLIIAPV
+917 KINNNTGKLLIAPV

-988 VAGGIKYDSDATYY
+988 VAGGIKYDSNATYY

-1058 RYTHQLSEKNTFY
+1058 RYTHQLSDKNAFY

-1091 LGYASAP
+1091 LGSASAP

-1117 SDKFEMGLGVNGSVG
+1117 SDKFELGLGVNGSVG

>member
-7 MKEKQMQRKLGGIL
+7 MKEKQMQRKFSGIL
-21 CGLLCTG
+21 CGLLCAG

-49 LTGANVSLDSG
+49 STGANVSLDSG

-65 YGGYNDKEVSPPEV
+65 YGGYDDTKVSLPEV

-89 AATNIVWGAY
+89 AATNIVCGAY

-133 NHVIIKANSV
+133 NHIIIKANSEVNGIVYGGKGVTSSKENDVTISDSTINKTVYGGEADGNTENNHVTIDANSTVKESVFGGYSFKGDSKNNEVTINCGSV
-143 VNANVAGGV
+143 VTGNVAGGV
-152 AVKGNSEGN
+152 ALKGNSEGN
-161 TVMIIKSSAANVY
+161 TVSIIKSSAANVY
-174 GGNGGTSSKGNSV
+174 GGKGDTSSKENNVEISDSTIKKNVYGGYADNDKNGSAEKNKVTISAGSKVSEDIYGGYATHNTNENKVSITNGAEVGQNVFGGYSLKADSKNNEVTINGGSVVTANVAGGVTVKGSSEGNTVRIIKSSAANVYGGKGDTSSKGNSV
-187 EISEGTISNSVFGG
+187 EISEGTISNSVYGG

-213 NIVTISDG
+213 NNVTISAG

-251 ESVFGGYSFKG
+251 ESVFGGYSLKA
-262 DSKNNEVTINGGSI
+262 DSKNNEVTIE
-276 VTANVAGG
+276 G
-284 VALKGNSEGNTVM
+284 V
-297 IIKSSAANVYGGNGG
+297 
-312 TSSKG
+312 
-317 NSVEI
+317 
-322 SEGTISNS
+322 
-330 VFGGYADNDNNS
+330 
-342 SAEKNIVTISDGS
+342 
-355 KVSGSIYG
+355 
-363 GYANHNANEN
+363 
-373 KVSFSNV
+373 
-380 AEVGESVFGGFSVK
+380 
-394 GDSKKNEV
+394 
-402 TIEGAGVVTAY
+402 GVVKAY
-413 VAGGVALKGNS
+413 VAGGVALAGIS
-424 EGNTVRIIKSSA
+424 EGNKV
-436 ANVFGGKGDTS
+436 
-447 SKGNSVEI
+447 
-455 SDSNIKKNV
+455 NI
-464 YGGYADN
+464 A
-471 DKNGSAEK
+471 
-479 NEVAIGAG
+479 
-487 SKVSED
+487 
-493 IYGGYATHNT
+493 H
-503 NENKVSITNGA
+503 
-514 EVGQSVFGG
+514 
-523 FSVKADSKNNEVILN
+523 
-538 GTIKVTANVLGGVAV
+538 
-553 KGNSEGNTVKII
+553 
-565 KSSAANVCGGNGGTS
+565 
-580 SKGNSVEISEGTISN
+580 
-595 SVYGGYADNDS
+595 
-606 IGNIISI
+606 
-613 TDGSSVNKNVYG
+613 SSVNVNVYG
-625 GYSFKGNSMDN
+625 GYSFKGNSLDN
-636 TVTVDNSTVNE
+636 TVTIDNSIVNE

-665 NNKVIFKNAAKIK
+665 NNKVIFKNGAKIK

-684 YDDKSKANITNNI
+684 YDKLNKANITNNT
-697 LEVVGKDNEAKSIQ
+697 LEVVGKDNEAKGIQ

-732 VTDNA
+732 VTDTA

-763 TAGALKADNITTG
+763 TAGALKAENITTG
-776 TLTDGLIS
+776 TLTDGLIN
-784 IDQGLQVTVGTD
+784 IDKGIKVAIGPD

-817 PGGGGTTPPGGGST
+817 PGGGGTTPPGGGGTTPPGGGGTTPPGGGGTTPPGGGGT

-870 ENAALAVDGEEEGFV
+870 ENAALAVDGEEEGSV

-917 KINNNSGKLIIAPV
+917 KINNNSGKLIIVPV

-988 VAGGIKYDSDATYY
+988 VAGGIKYDSDVTYY

-1029 RQQGDKVTV
+1029 RQQCDKVTV

-1058 RYTHQLSEKNTFY
+1058 RYTHQLSEKNAFY

-1091 LGYASAP
+1091 LGSASAP

-1117 SDKFEMGLGVNGSVG
+1117 SDKFELGLGVNGSVG

>member
-7 MKEKQMQRKLGGIL
+7 MKEKQMQRKFSGIL
-21 CGLLCTG
+21 CGLLCAG

-49 LTGANVSLDSG
+49 STGANVSLDSG

-65 YGGYNDKEVSPPEV
+65 YGGYDDTKVSLPEV

-89 AATNIVWGAY
+89 AATNIVCGAY

-133 NHVIIKANSV
+133 NHIIIKANSEVNGIVYGGKGVTSSKENDVTISDSTINKTVYGGEADGNTENNHVTIDANSTVKESVFGGYSFKGDSKNNEVTINCGSV
-143 VNANVAGGV
+143 VTGNVAGGV
-152 AVKGNSEGN
+152 ALKGNSEGN
-161 TVMIIKSSAANVY
+161 TVSIIKSSAANVY
-174 GGNGGTSSKGNSV
+174 GGKGDTSSKENNVEISDSTIKKNVYGGYADNDKNGSAEKNKVTISAGSKVSEDIYGGYATHNTNENKVSITNGAEVGQNVFGGYSLKADSKNNEVTINGGSVVTANVAGGVTVKGSSEGNTVRIIKSSAANVYGGKGDTSSKGNSV
-187 EISEGTISNSVFGG
+187 EISEGTISNSVYGG

-213 NIVTISDG
+213 NNVTISAG

-251 ESVFGGYSFKG
+251 ESVFGGYSLKA
-262 DSKNNEVTINGGSI
+262 DSKNNEVTIE
-276 VTANVAGG
+276 G
-284 VALKGNSEGNTVM
+284 V
-297 IIKSSAANVYGGNGG
+297 
-312 TSSKG
+312 
-317 NSVEI
+317 
-322 SEGTISNS
+322 
-330 VFGGYADNDNNS
+330 
-342 SAEKNIVTISDGS
+342 
-355 KVSGSIYG
+355 
-363 GYANHNANEN
+363 
-373 KVSFSNV
+373 
-380 AEVGESVFGGFSVK
+380 
-394 GDSKKNEV
+394 
-402 TIEGAGVVTAY
+402 GVVKAY
-413 VAGGVALKGNS
+413 VAGGVALAGIS
-424 EGNTVRIIKSSA
+424 EGNKV
-436 ANVFGGKGDTS
+436 
-447 SKGNSVEI
+447 
-455 SDSNIKKNV
+455 NI
-464 YGGYADN
+464 A
-471 DKNGSAEK
+471 
-479 NEVAIGAG
+479 
-487 SKVSED
+487 
-493 IYGGYATHNT
+493 H
-503 NENKVSITNGA
+503 
-514 EVGQSVFGG
+514 
-523 FSVKADSKNNEVILN
+523 
-538 GTIKVTANVLGGVAV
+538 
-553 KGNSEGNTVKII
+553 
-565 KSSAANVCGGNGGTS
+565 
-580 SKGNSVEISEGTISN
+580 
-595 SVYGGYADNDS
+595 
-606 IGNIISI
+606 
-613 TDGSSVNKNVYG
+613 SSVNVNVYG
-625 GYSFKGNSMDN
+625 GYSFKGNSLDN
-636 TVTVDNSTVNE
+636 TVTIDNSIVNE

-665 NNKVIFKNAAKIK
+665 NNKVIFKNGAKIK

-684 YDDKSKANITNNI
+684 YDKLNKANITNNT
-697 LEVVGKDNEAKSIQ
+697 LEVVGKDNEAKGIQ

-732 VTDNA
+732 VTDTA

-763 TAGALKADNITTG
+763 TAGALKAENITTG
-776 TLTDGLIS
+776 TLTDGLIN
-784 IDQGLQVTVGTD
+784 IDKGIKVAIEPD

-817 PGGGGTTPPGGGST
+817 PGGGGTTPPGGGGTTPPGGGGTTPPGGGGT

-865 TTAGY
+865 TTASY
-870 ENAALAVDGEEEGFV
+870 ENAALAVDGEEEGSV

-917 KINNNSGKLIIAPV
+917 KINNNSGKLIIVPV

-988 VAGGIKYDSDATYY
+988 VAGGIKYDSDVTYY

-1029 RQQGDKVTV
+1029 RQQCDKVTV

-1058 RYTHQLSEKNTFY
+1058 RYTHQLSEKNAFY

-1091 LGYASAP
+1091 LGSASAP

-1117 SDKFEMGLGVNGSVG
+1117 SDKFELGLGVNGSVG

>member
-1 MKFLAK
+1 MWTAV
-7 MKEKQMQRKLGGIL
+7 RRG
-21 CGLLCTG
+21 G
-28 VLVMPSAWAADYYGN
+28 VLVVPSAWADNYFGD
-43 DGNTKQ
+43 DGKTHM

-65 YGGYNDKEVSPPEV
+65 YGGYNNTKVSPPEV

-89 AATNIVWGAY
+89 VATNIVCGAY

-133 NHVIIKANSV
+133 NHVIIKDNSEVNGIVYGGKGVTSSKENDVTISDSTINKTVYGGEADGNTEKNHVTIDANSTVKESVLGGYSFKGDSKNNEVTIKGGSV
-143 VNANVAGGV
+143 VTANVAGGV
-152 AVKGNSEGN
+152 ALKGNSEDN
-161 TVMIIKSSAANVY
+161 TVRIIKSSAANVF
-174 GGNGGTSSKGNSV
+174 GGKGDTSSKGNSV
-187 EISEGTISNSVFGG
+187 EISEGTIKDAVYGG
-201 YADNDNNSSAEK
+201 YADNDNNGSAEK
-213 NIVTISDG
+213 NNVTISAG

-251 ESVFGGYSFKG
+251 ENVFGGYSLKA
-262 DSKNNEVTINGGSI
+262 DSKNNEVTINGGSVVI
-276 VTANVAGG
+276 ANVAGG
-284 VALKGNSEGNTVM
+284 VAVKGNSEGNTVR
-297 IIKSSAANVYGGNGG
+297 IIKSSAANVCGGKGDTN
-312 TSSKG
+312 SKE

-322 SEGTISNS
+322 SEGTIKDT
-330 VFGGYADNDNNS
+330 VYGGYADNDNNS
-342 SAEKNIVTISDGS
+342 SAEKNKVTIGAGS
-355 KVSGSIYG
+355 VIMSNVYG
-363 GYANHNANEN
+363 GYAIQNANEN
-373 KVSFSNV
+373 KVSVTNASKVNLNV
-380 AEVGESVFGGFSVK
+380 AGGYSEK
-394 GDSKKNEV
+394 GDSQKNEV

-413 VAGGVALKGNS
+413 VAGGVAVAG
-424 EGNTVRIIKSSA
+424 I
-436 ANVFGGKGDTS
+436 
-447 SKGNSVEI
+447 SKGNKVNIAHSSVHE
-455 SDSNIKKNV
+455 
-464 YGGYADN
+464 
-471 DKNGSAEK
+471 
-479 NEVAIGAG
+479 
-487 SKVSED
+487 
-493 IYGGYATHNT
+493 
-503 NENKVSITNGA
+503 
-514 EVGQSVFGG
+514 
-523 FSVKADSKNNEVILN
+523 
-538 GTIKVTANVLGGVAV
+538 
-553 KGNSEGNTVKII
+553 
-565 KSSAANVCGGNGGTS
+565 
-580 SKGNSVEISEGTISN
+580 
-595 SVYGGYADNDS
+595 SVYGGYGAKDS

-636 TVTVDNSTVNE
+636 TVTIDNSTVNE

-665 NNKVIFKNAAKIK
+665 NNKVIFKNGAKIK

-684 YDDKSKANITNNI
+684 YDKLNKANITNNT

-732 VTDNA
+732 VTDTA

-763 TAGALKADNITTG
+763 TAGVLKAENITTG

-817 PGGGGTTPPGGGST
+817 PGGGGTTPPGGGGTTPPGGGGT

-870 ENAALAVDGEEEGFV
+870 ENAALAVDGEEEGSV

-917 KINNNSGKLIIAPV
+917 KINNNSGKLLIAPV
-931 IEYGRGSYDS
+931 IEYGCGSYDS

-1038 GTGAT
+1038 GAGAT

-1058 RYTHQLSEKNTFY
+1058 RYTHQLSEKNAFY

-1091 LGYASAP
+1091 LGSASAP
-1098 APSMKGDTGIMELG
+1098 APSMNGDTGIMELG

-1117 SDKFEMGLGVNGSVG
+1117 SDKFELGLGVNGSVG

>member
-7 MKEKQMQRKLGGIL
+7 MKEKQMQRKFSGIL
-21 CGLLCTG
+21 CGLLCAG

-49 LTGANVSLDSG
+49 STGANVSLDSG

-65 YGGYNDKEVSPPEV
+65 YGGYDDTKVSLPEV

-89 AATNIVWGAY
+89 AATNIVCGAY

-133 NHVIIKANSV
+133 NHIIIKANSEVNGIVYGGKGVTSSKENDVTISDSTINKTVYGGEADGNTENNHVTIDANSTVKESVFGGYSFKGDSKNNEVTINCGSV
-143 VNANVAGGV
+143 VTGNVAGGV
-152 AVKGNSEGN
+152 ALKGNSEGN
-161 TVMIIKSSAANVY
+161 TVSIIKSSAANVY
-174 GGNGGTSSKGNSV
+174 GGKGDTSSKENNVEISDSTIKKNVYGGYADNDKNGSAEKNKVTISAGSKVSEDIYGGYATHNTNENKVSITNGAEVGQNVFGGYSLKADSKNNEVTINGGSVVTANVAGGVTVKGSSEGNTVRIIKSSAANVYGGKGDTSSKGNSV
-187 EISEGTISNSVFGG
+187 EISEGTISNSVYGG

-213 NIVTISDG
+213 NNVTISAG

-251 ESVFGGYSFKG
+251 ESVFGGYSLKA
-262 DSKNNEVTINGGSI
+262 DSKNNEVTIE
-276 VTANVAGG
+276 G
-284 VALKGNSEGNTVM
+284 V
-297 IIKSSAANVYGGNGG
+297 
-312 TSSKG
+312 
-317 NSVEI
+317 
-322 SEGTISNS
+322 
-330 VFGGYADNDNNS
+330 
-342 SAEKNIVTISDGS
+342 
-355 KVSGSIYG
+355 
-363 GYANHNANEN
+363 
-373 KVSFSNV
+373 
-380 AEVGESVFGGFSVK
+380 
-394 GDSKKNEV
+394 
-402 TIEGAGVVTAY
+402 GVVKAY
-413 VAGGVALKGNS
+413 VAGGVALAGIS
-424 EGNTVRIIKSSA
+424 EGNKV
-436 ANVFGGKGDTS
+436 
-447 SKGNSVEI
+447 
-455 SDSNIKKNV
+455 NI
-464 YGGYADN
+464 A
-471 DKNGSAEK
+471 
-479 NEVAIGAG
+479 
-487 SKVSED
+487 
-493 IYGGYATHNT
+493 H
-503 NENKVSITNGA
+503 
-514 EVGQSVFGG
+514 
-523 FSVKADSKNNEVILN
+523 
-538 GTIKVTANVLGGVAV
+538 
-553 KGNSEGNTVKII
+553 
-565 KSSAANVCGGNGGTS
+565 
-580 SKGNSVEISEGTISN
+580 
-595 SVYGGYADNDS
+595 
-606 IGNIISI
+606 
-613 TDGSSVNKNVYG
+613 SSVNVNVYG
-625 GYSFKGNSMDN
+625 GYSFKGNSLDN
-636 TVTVDNSTVNE
+636 TVTIDNSIVNE

-665 NNKVIFKNAAKIK
+665 NNKVIFKNGAKIK

-684 YDDKSKANITNNI
+684 YDKLNKANITNNT
-697 LEVVGKDNEAKSIQ
+697 LEVVGKDNEAKGIQ

-732 VTDNA
+732 VTDTA

-763 TAGALKADNITTG
+763 TAGALKAENITTG
-776 TLTDGLIS
+776 TLTDGLIN
-784 IDQGLQVTVGTD
+784 IDKGIKVAIGPD

-817 PGGGGTTPPGGGST
+817 PGGGGTTPPGGGGTTPPGGGGTTPPGGGGTTPPGGGGT

-870 ENAALAVDGEEEGFV
+870 ENAALAVDGEEEGSV

-917 KINNNSGKLIIAPV
+917 KINNNSDKLIIVPV

-988 VAGGIKYDSDATYY
+988 VAGGIKYDSDVTYY

-1029 RQQGDKVTV
+1029 RQQCDKVTV

-1058 RYTHQLSEKNTFY
+1058 RYTHQLSEKNAFY

-1091 LGYASAP
+1091 LGSASAP

-1117 SDKFEMGLGVNGSVG
+1117 SDKFELGLGVNGSVG

>member
-7 MKEKQMQRKLGGIL
+7 MKEKQMQRKIGGML

-28 VLVMPSAWAADYYGN
+28 VVLVVPSAWADNYFGD
-43 DGNTKQ
+43 DGKTHM

-65 YGGYNDKEVSPPEV
+65 YGGYDDTEVSLSEV

-89 AATNIVWGAY
+89 AATNIVCGAY
-99 SFYGNVRENT
+99 SFHGNVRENT

-133 NHVIIKANSV
+133 NHVIIKANSEVNGIVYGGKGVTSSKENDVTISDSTINKTVYGGEADGNTENNHVTIDANSTVKESVFGGYSFKGDSKNNEVTINCGSV
-143 VNANVAGGV
+143 VTGNVAGGV
-152 AVKGNSEGN
+152 ALKGNSEGN
-161 TVMIIKSSAANVY
+161 TVSIIKSSTGYVY
-174 GGNGGTSSKGNSV
+174 GGKGGTSSKGNSV
-187 EISEGTISNSVFGG
+187 EIIEGTIRNSVYGG
-201 YADNDNNSSAEK
+201 YADNDNNSSAENNK
-213 NIVTISDG
+213 VTISAG

-251 ESVFGGYSFKG
+251 ESVLGGYSLKA
-262 DSKNNEVTINGGSI
+262 DSKNNEVTIE
-276 VTANVAGG
+276 G
-284 VALKGNSEGNTVM
+284 V
-297 IIKSSAANVYGGNGG
+297 
-312 TSSKG
+312 
-317 NSVEI
+317 
-322 SEGTISNS
+322 
-330 VFGGYADNDNNS
+330 
-342 SAEKNIVTISDGS
+342 
-355 KVSGSIYG
+355 
-363 GYANHNANEN
+363 
-373 KVSFSNV
+373 
-380 AEVGESVFGGFSVK
+380 
-394 GDSKKNEV
+394 
-402 TIEGAGVVTAY
+402 GVVKAY
-413 VAGGVALKGNS
+413 VAGGVALAGIS
-424 EGNTVRIIKSSA
+424 EGNKVNIAHSSV
-436 ANVFGGKGDTS
+436 NV
-447 SKGNSVEI
+447 
-455 SDSNIKKNV
+455 NV
-464 YGGYADN
+464 YGGY
-471 DKNGSAEK
+471 
-479 NEVAIGAG
+479 GA
-487 SKVSED
+487 K
-493 IYGGYATHNT
+493 
-503 NENKVSITNGA
+503 
-514 EVGQSVFGG
+514 
-523 FSVKADSKNNEVILN
+523 
-538 GTIKVTANVLGGVAV
+538 
-553 KGNSEGNTVKII
+553 
-565 KSSAANVCGGNGGTS
+565 
-580 SKGNSVEISEGTISN
+580 
-595 SVYGGYADNDS
+595 DS

-625 GYSFKGNSMDN
+625 GYSFKGNSLDN
-636 TVTVDNSTVNE
+636 TVTIDNSIVNE

-665 NNKVIFKNAAKIK
+665 NNKVIFKNGAKIK

-684 YDDKSKANITNNI
+684 YDKLNKANITNNT
-697 LEVVGKDNEAKSIQ
+697 LEVVGKDNEAKGIQ

-732 VTDNA
+732 VTDTA

-763 TAGALKADNITTG
+763 TAGALKAENITTG
-776 TLTDGLIS
+776 TLTDGLIN
-784 IDQGLQVTVGTD
+784 IDKGIKVAIGPD

-803 INGTTPPGGGGTTP
+803 INGTTPPGGGG
-817 PGGGGTTPPGGGST
+817 T

-865 TTAGY
+865 TTASY
-870 ENAALAVDGEEEGFV
+870 ENAALAVDGEEEGSV

-917 KINNNSGKLIIAPV
+917 KINNNSGKLIIVPV

-1029 RQQGDKVTV
+1029 RQQCDKVTV

-1058 RYTHQLSEKNTFY
+1058 RYTHQLSEKNAFY

-1091 LGYASAP
+1091 LGSASAP

-1112 WRVNN
+1112 WRINN
-1117 SDKFEMGLGVNGSVG
+1117 SDKFELGLGVNGSVG

>member
-7 MKEKQMQRKLGGIL
+7 MKEKQMQRKLSGIL
-21 CGLLCTG
+21 CGLLCAG
-28 VLVMPSAWAADYYGN
+28 VLVMPSAWADNYFGD
-43 DGNTKQ
+43 DGKTPMS
-49 LTGANVSLDSG
+49 TGAKVTLNFG

-65 YGGYNDKEVSPPEV
+65 YGGYNNTKVSPPEV

-89 AATNIVWGAY
+89 VETNIVCGAY

-133 NHVIIKANSV
+133 NHVIIEANSE
-143 VNANVAGGV
+143 VNG
-152 AVKGNSEGN
+152 
-161 TVMIIKSSAANVY
+161 IVY
-174 GGNGGTSSKGNSV
+174 GGKGVTRSK
-187 EISEGTISNSVFGG
+187 E
-201 YADNDNNSSAEK
+201 ND
-213 NIVTISDG
+213 
-221 SKVSGSIYG
+221 
-230 GYANHNANENKVS
+230 
-243 FSNVAEVG
+243 
-251 ESVFGGYSFKG
+251 
-262 DSKNNEVTINGGSI
+262 
-276 VTANVAGG
+276 
-284 VALKGNSEGNTVM
+284 
-297 IIKSSAANVYGGNGG
+297 
-312 TSSKG
+312 
-317 NSVEI
+317 
-322 SEGTISNS
+322 
-330 VFGGYADNDNNS
+330 
-342 SAEKNIVTISDGS
+342 
-355 KVSGSIYG
+355 
-363 GYANHNANEN
+363 
-373 KVSFSNV
+373 
-380 AEVGESVFGGFSVK
+380 VK
-394 GDSKKNEV
+394 
-402 TIEGAGVVTAY
+402 
-413 VAGGVALKGNS
+413 
-424 EGNTVRIIKSSA
+424 
-436 ANVFGGKGDTS
+436 
-447 SKGNSVEI
+447 I
-455 SDSNIKKNV
+455 SDSTIKKNV

-523 FSVKADSKNNEVILN
+523 FSEKADSKNNEVILN
-538 GTIKVTANVLGGVAV
+538 GDSVVTGNVAGGVAL
-553 KGNSEGNTVKII
+553 KGNSEGNTVRII
-565 KSSAANVCGGNGGTS
+565 KSSTGYVYGGNGDTS
-580 SKGNSVEISEGTISN
+580 SKENNVEISDSTIKKN
-595 SVYGGYADNDS
+595 VYGGYADNDKNGSAEKNEVAIGAGSKVSEDIYGGYATHNTNENKVSITNGAEVGQSVFGGFSEKADSKNNEVILNGDSVVTGNVAGGVALKGNSEDNKVNIAKSTVNMNVYGGYGAKDS

-636 TVTVDNSTVNE
+636 TVTIDNSTVNE

-655 SDGAISEKIQ
+655 SDGAIAEKIQ
-665 NNKVIFKNAAKIK
+665 NNKVIFKNGAKIK

-684 YDDKSKANITNNI
+684 YDKLNKANINNNT
-697 LEVVGKDNEAKSIQ
+697 LEVVGKGNEAKSIQ

-720 TKDLIANDTMLK
+720 TKDLVANDTMLK
-732 VTDNA
+732 VTGTA

-763 TAGALKADNITTG
+763 TAGALKAENITTG

-784 IDQGLQVTVGTD
+784 IDQGIQVTVGTD

-803 INGTTPPGGGGTTP
+803 INATTPPGGGGTTP
-817 PGGGGTTPPGGGST
+817 GV
-831 TPGAGSLYADADAKS
+831 GSLYADADAKS

-870 ENAALAVDGEEEGFV
+870 ENAALAVDGEEEGSV

-905 LKAWNMNLGFAK
+905 LKALNMNLGFAK
-917 KINNNSGKLIIAPV
+917 KINNNSGKLLIAPV

-988 VAGGIKYDSDATYY
+988 VAGGIKYDSYATYY

-1012 QLNDKDTLDYY
+1012 HLNDKDTIDYY

-1058 RYTHQLSEKNTFY
+1058 RYTHQLSDKNAFY

-1091 LGYASAP
+1091 LGSASAP

-1117 SDKFEMGLGVNGSVG
+1117 SDKFELGLGVNGSVG

>member
-7 MKEKQMQRKLGGIL
+7 MKEKQMQKRLGGAL
-21 CGLLCTG
+21 FGLLCAG
-28 VLVMPSAWAADYYGN
+28 VLVVPSAWADNYFGD
-43 DGNTKQ
+43 DGKTHMS
-49 LTGANVSLDSG
+49 TGANVTLNSG
-60 NYDAV
+60 TYDYV
-65 YGGYNDKEVSPPEV
+65 YGGYNDTEVSPPEV

-89 AATNIVWGAY
+89 AATSSICGAY

-109 VTISGNTLGNVV
+109 VTISGNTFGNVV

-133 NHVIIKANSV
+133 NHVIIKV
-143 VNANVAGGV
+143 
-152 AVKGNSEGN
+152 NSEVNG
-161 TVMIIKSSAANVY
+161 IVY
-174 GGNGGTSSKGNSV
+174 GGKGVTSSKENDVMISDSTINKTVYGGEADGN
-187 EISEGTISNSVFGG
+187 T
-201 YADNDNNSSAEK
+201 EK
-213 NIVTISDG
+213 NHVTID
-221 SKVSGSIYG
+221 
-230 GYANHNANENKVS
+230 ANSTVK
-243 FSNVAEVG
+243 

-262 DSKNNEVTINGGSI
+262 DSKNNEVTINGGSV
-276 VTANVAGG
+276 VTANVAG
-284 VALKGNSEGNTVM
+284 S
-297 IIKSSAANVYGGNGG
+297 
-312 TSSKG
+312 
-317 NSVEI
+317 
-322 SEGTISNS
+322 
-330 VFGGYADNDNNS
+330 
-342 SAEKNIVTISDGS
+342 
-355 KVSGSIYG
+355 
-363 GYANHNANEN
+363 
-373 KVSFSNV
+373 
-380 AEVGESVFGGFSVK
+380 
-394 GDSKKNEV
+394 
-402 TIEGAGVVTAY
+402 
-413 VAGGVALKGNS
+413 VALKGNS

-455 SDSNIKKNV
+455 SEGTISNSV

-471 DKNGSAEK
+471 DNNSSAEK
-479 NEVAIGAG
+479 NNVTISAG
-487 SKVSED
+487 SKVSGS
-493 IYGGYATHNT
+493 IYGGYANHNA
-503 NENKVSITNGA
+503 NENKVSFSNVA
-514 EVGQSVFGG
+514 EVGENIFGG
-523 FSVKADSKNNEVILN
+523 YSLKADSKNNEVILN
-538 GTIKVTANVLGGVAV
+538 GTIKVTANVAGGVAL
-553 KGNSEGNTVKII
+553 KGNSEGNTVRII
-565 KSSAANVCGGNGGTS
+565 KSSAANVYGGKGDTS

-595 SVYGGYADNDS
+595 SVYGGYADNDNNSSAEKNNVTISAGSKVSGSIYGGYANHNANENKVSFSNVAEVGESVLGGYSLKADSKNNEVTIEGVGVVKAYVAGGVALAGISEGNKVNIAHSSVNVNVYGGYGANDS

-625 GYSFKGNSMDN
+625 GYSFKGNSLDN
-636 TVTVDNSTVNE
+636 TVTIDNSTVNE

-655 SDGAISEKIQ
+655 SDGAIAEKIQ
-665 NNKVIFKNAAKIK
+665 NNKVIFKNGAKIK

-684 YDDKSKANITNNI
+684 YDKLSKANINNNT
-697 LEVVGKDNEAKSIQ
+697 LEVVGKGNEAKSIQ

-720 TKDLIANDTMLK
+720 TKDLVANDTMLK
-732 VTDNA
+732 VTGTA

-763 TAGALKADNITTG
+763 TAGALKTENITTG
-776 TLTDGLIS
+776 TLTDGLIT
-784 IDQGLQVTVGTD
+784 IDKGIKVTIGPD

-817 PGGGGTTPPGGGST
+817 PGGGGT

-870 ENAALAVDGEEEGFV
+870 ENAALAVEGEEEGSV

-905 LKAWNMNLGFAK
+905 LKAWNMNLGFAR
-917 KINNNSGKLIIAPV
+917 KINNNSGKLLIAPV

-941 YLDNGTHGDGDAHF
+941 YLDNDTHGDGDAHF

-967 DGLYYEGSLRAGRM
+967 DGLYYEGSLRAGKM

-1029 RQQGDKVTV
+1029 RQQCDKVTV
-1038 GTGAT
+1038 GVGAT

-1058 RYTHQLSEKNTFY
+1058 RYTHQLSEKNAFY

-1091 LGYASAP
+1091 LGSASAP

-1117 SDKFEMGLGVNGSVG
+1117 SDKFELGLGVNGSVG

>member
-7 MKEKQMQRKLGGIL
+7 MKEKQMQRKFSGIL
-21 CGLLCTG
+21 CGLLCAG

-49 LTGANVSLDSG
+49 STGANVSLDSG

-65 YGGYNDKEVSPPEV
+65 YGGYDDTKVSLPEV

-89 AATNIVWGAY
+89 AATNIVCGAY

-133 NHVIIKANSV
+133 NHIIIKANSEVNGIVYGGKGVTSSKENDVTISDSTINKTVYGGEADCNTEKNHVTIDASSTVKESVFGGYSFKADSKNNEVTINGGSV
-143 VNANVAGGV
+143 VTANVAGGV
-152 AVKGNSEGN
+152 TVKGSSEGN
-161 TVMIIKSSAANVY
+161 TVRIIKSSAANVY
-174 GGNGGTSSKGNSV
+174 GGKGDTSSKGNSV
-187 EISEGTISNSVFGG
+187 EISEGTISNSVYGG

-213 NIVTISDG
+213 NNVTISAG

-251 ESVFGGYSFKG
+251 ESVFGGYSLKA
-262 DSKNNEVTINGGSI
+262 DSKNNEVTIE
-276 VTANVAGG
+276 G
-284 VALKGNSEGNTVM
+284 V
-297 IIKSSAANVYGGNGG
+297 
-312 TSSKG
+312 
-317 NSVEI
+317 
-322 SEGTISNS
+322 
-330 VFGGYADNDNNS
+330 
-342 SAEKNIVTISDGS
+342 
-355 KVSGSIYG
+355 
-363 GYANHNANEN
+363 
-373 KVSFSNV
+373 
-380 AEVGESVFGGFSVK
+380 
-394 GDSKKNEV
+394 
-402 TIEGAGVVTAY
+402 GVVKAY
-413 VAGGVALKGNS
+413 VAGGVALAGIS
-424 EGNTVRIIKSSA
+424 EGNKV
-436 ANVFGGKGDTS
+436 
-447 SKGNSVEI
+447 
-455 SDSNIKKNV
+455 NI
-464 YGGYADN
+464 A
-471 DKNGSAEK
+471 
-479 NEVAIGAG
+479 
-487 SKVSED
+487 
-493 IYGGYATHNT
+493 H
-503 NENKVSITNGA
+503 
-514 EVGQSVFGG
+514 
-523 FSVKADSKNNEVILN
+523 
-538 GTIKVTANVLGGVAV
+538 
-553 KGNSEGNTVKII
+553 
-565 KSSAANVCGGNGGTS
+565 
-580 SKGNSVEISEGTISN
+580 
-595 SVYGGYADNDS
+595 
-606 IGNIISI
+606 
-613 TDGSSVNKNVYG
+613 SSVNVNVYG
-625 GYSFKGNSMDN
+625 GYSFKGNSLDN
-636 TVTVDNSTVNE
+636 TVTIDNSIVNE

-665 NNKVIFKNAAKIK
+665 NNKVIFKNGAKIK

-684 YDDKSKANITNNI
+684 YDKLNKANITNNT
-697 LEVVGKDNEAKSIQ
+697 LEVVGKDNEAKGIQ

-732 VTDNA
+732 VTDTA

-763 TAGALKADNITTG
+763 TAGALKAENITTG
-776 TLTDGLIS
+776 TLTDGLIN
-784 IDQGLQVTVGTD
+784 IDKGIKVAIGPD

-817 PGGGGTTPPGGGST
+817 PGGGGTTPPGGGGT

-870 ENAALAVDGEEEGFV
+870 ENAALAVDGEEEGSV

-917 KINNNSGKLIIAPV
+917 KINNNSGKLIIVPV

-988 VAGGIKYDSDATYY
+988 VAGGIKYDSDVTYY

-1029 RQQGDKVTV
+1029 RQQCDKVTV

-1058 RYTHQLSEKNTFY
+1058 RYTHQLSEKNAFY

-1091 LGYASAP
+1091 LGSASAP

-1117 SDKFEMGLGVNGSVG
+1117 SDKFELGLGGNGSVG

>member
-7 MKEKQMQRKLGGIL
+7 MKEKQMQRKIGGML

-28 VLVMPSAWAADYYGN
+28 VVLVVPSAWADNYFGDN
-43 DGNTKQ
+43 GKTHM

-65 YGGYNDKEVSPPEV
+65 YGGYDDTEVSLSEV

-89 AATNIVWGAY
+89 AATNIVCGAY
-99 SFYGNVRENT
+99 SFHGNVRENT

-133 NHVIIKANSV
+133 NHVIIKANSE
-143 VNANVAGGV
+143 VNG
-152 AVKGNSEGN
+152 
-161 TVMIIKSSAANVY
+161 IVY
-174 GGNGGTSSKGNSV
+174 GGKGVTSSKENDV
-187 EISEGTISNSVFGG
+187 MISDSTINKTVYGG
-201 YADNDNNSSAEK
+201 EADCNTEK
-213 NIVTISDG
+213 NHVTIDAS
-221 SKVSGSIYG
+221 STVK
-230 GYANHNANENKVS
+230 
-243 FSNVAEVG
+243 

-262 DSKNNEVTINGGSI
+262 DSKNNEVTINGGSV
-276 VTANVAGG
+276 VTANVAG
-284 VALKGNSEGNTVM
+284 S
-297 IIKSSAANVYGGNGG
+297 
-312 TSSKG
+312 
-317 NSVEI
+317 
-322 SEGTISNS
+322 
-330 VFGGYADNDNNS
+330 
-342 SAEKNIVTISDGS
+342 
-355 KVSGSIYG
+355 
-363 GYANHNANEN
+363 
-373 KVSFSNV
+373 
-380 AEVGESVFGGFSVK
+380 
-394 GDSKKNEV
+394 
-402 TIEGAGVVTAY
+402 
-413 VAGGVALKGNS
+413 VALKGNS

-447 SKGNSVEI
+447 SKENNVEI
-455 SDSNIKKNV
+455 SDSTIKKNV

-479 NEVAIGAG
+479 NKVTISAG

-523 FSVKADSKNNEVILN
+523 FSEKADSKNNEVILN
-538 GTIKVTANVLGGVAV
+538 GDSVVTGNVAGGVAL
-553 KGNSEGNTVKII
+553 KGNSEGNIVSII
-565 KSSAANVCGGNGGTS
+565 KSSAANVYGGNGGTS
-580 SKGNSVEISEGTISN
+580 SKGNSVEIIEGTIRN
-595 SVYGGYADNDS
+595 SVYGGYADNDNNSSAENNKVTISAGSKVSGSIYGGYANHNANENKVSFSNVAEVGESVFGGYSLKADSKNNEVTIEGVGVVKAYVAGGVALAGISEGNKVNIAHSSVNVNVYGGYGAKDS

-625 GYSFKGNSMDN
+625 GYSFKGNSLDN
-636 TVTVDNSTVNE
+636 TVTIDNSIVNE

-665 NNKVIFKNAAKIK
+665 NNKVIFKNGAKIK

-684 YDDKSKANITNNI
+684 YDKLNKANITNNT
-697 LEVVGKDNEAKSIQ
+697 LEVVGKDNEAKGIQ

-732 VTDNA
+732 VTGTA

-751 TKLNEN
+751 TKLKKN
-757 DKINLI
+757 DTINLI
-763 TAGALKADNITTG
+763 DAGALKAENITTG
-776 TLTDGLIS
+776 TLTDGLIN
-784 IDQGLQVTVGTD
+784 IDKGIKVAIGPD

-817 PGGGGTTPPGGGST
+817 PGGGGTTPPGGGGT

-865 TTAGY
+865 TTASY
-870 ENAALAVDGEEEGFV
+870 ENAALAVDGEEEGSV

-917 KINNNSGKLIIAPV
+917 KINNNSGKLIIVPV

-1058 RYTHQLSEKNTFY
+1058 RYTHQLSEKNAFY

-1091 LGYASAP
+1091 LGSASAP

-1117 SDKFEMGLGVNGSVG
+1117 SDKFELGLGVNGSVG

>member
-7 MKEKQMQRKLGGIL
+7 MKEKQMQRKFSGIL
-21 CGLLCTG
+21 CGLLCAG

-49 LTGANVSLDSG
+49 STGANVSLDSG

-65 YGGYNDKEVSPPEV
+65 YGGYDDTKVSLPEV

-89 AATNIVWGAY
+89 AATNIVCGAY

-133 NHVIIKANSV
+133 NHIIIKANSEVNGIVYGGKGVTSSKENDVTISDSTINKTVYGGEADGNTENNHVTIDANSTVKESVFGGYSFKGDSKNNEVTINCGSV
-143 VNANVAGGV
+143 VTGNVAGGV
-152 AVKGNSEGN
+152 ALKGNSEGN
-161 TVMIIKSSAANVY
+161 TVSIIKSSAANVY
-174 GGNGGTSSKGNSV
+174 GGKGDTSSKENNVEISDSTIKKNVYGGYADNDKNGSAEKNKVTISAGSKVSEDIYGGYATHNTNENKVSITNGAEVGQNVFGGYSLKADSKNNEVTINGGSVVTANVAGGVTVKGSSEGNTVRIIKSSAANVYGGKGDTSSKGNSV
-187 EISEGTISNSVFGG
+187 EISEGTISNSVYGG

-213 NIVTISDG
+213 NNVTISAG

-251 ESVFGGYSFKG
+251 ESVFGGYSLKA
-262 DSKNNEVTINGGSI
+262 DSKNNEVTIE
-276 VTANVAGG
+276 G
-284 VALKGNSEGNTVM
+284 V
-297 IIKSSAANVYGGNGG
+297 
-312 TSSKG
+312 
-317 NSVEI
+317 
-322 SEGTISNS
+322 
-330 VFGGYADNDNNS
+330 
-342 SAEKNIVTISDGS
+342 
-355 KVSGSIYG
+355 
-363 GYANHNANEN
+363 
-373 KVSFSNV
+373 
-380 AEVGESVFGGFSVK
+380 
-394 GDSKKNEV
+394 
-402 TIEGAGVVTAY
+402 GVVKAY
-413 VAGGVALKGNS
+413 VAGGVALAGIS
-424 EGNTVRIIKSSA
+424 EGNKV
-436 ANVFGGKGDTS
+436 
-447 SKGNSVEI
+447 
-455 SDSNIKKNV
+455 NI
-464 YGGYADN
+464 A
-471 DKNGSAEK
+471 
-479 NEVAIGAG
+479 
-487 SKVSED
+487 
-493 IYGGYATHNT
+493 H
-503 NENKVSITNGA
+503 
-514 EVGQSVFGG
+514 
-523 FSVKADSKNNEVILN
+523 
-538 GTIKVTANVLGGVAV
+538 
-553 KGNSEGNTVKII
+553 
-565 KSSAANVCGGNGGTS
+565 
-580 SKGNSVEISEGTISN
+580 
-595 SVYGGYADNDS
+595 
-606 IGNIISI
+606 
-613 TDGSSVNKNVYG
+613 SSVNVNVYG
-625 GYSFKGNSMDN
+625 GYSFKGNSLDN
-636 TVTVDNSTVNE
+636 TVTIDNSIVNE

-665 NNKVIFKNAAKIK
+665 NNKVIFKNGAKIK

-684 YDDKSKANITNNI
+684 YDKLNKANITNNT
-697 LEVVGKDNEAKSIQ
+697 LEVVGKGNEAKSIQ

-732 VTDNA
+732 VTDTA

-763 TAGALKADNITTG
+763 TAGALKAENITTG
-776 TLTDGLIS
+776 TLTDGLIN
-784 IDQGLQVTVGTD
+784 IDKGIKVAIGPD

-817 PGGGGTTPPGGGST
+817 PGGGGT

-870 ENAALAVDGEEEGFV
+870 ENAALAVDGEEEGSV

-917 KINNNSGKLIIAPV
+917 KINNNSGKLIIVPV

-988 VAGGIKYDSDATYY
+988 VAGGIKYDSDVTYY

-1029 RQQGDKVTV
+1029 RQQCDKVTV

-1058 RYTHQLSEKNTFY
+1058 RYTHQLSEKNAFY

-1091 LGYASAP
+1091 LGSASAP

-1117 SDKFEMGLGVNGSVG
+1117 SDKFELGLGVNGSVG

>member
-1 MKFLAK
+1 
-7 MKEKQMQRKLGGIL
+7 
-21 CGLLCTG
+21 
-28 VLVMPSAWAADYYGN
+28 
-43 DGNTKQ
+43 
-49 LTGANVSLDSG
+49 
-60 NYDAV
+60 
-65 YGGYNDKEVSPPEV
+65 
-79 FKNNVTITGT
+79 
-89 AATNIVWGAY
+89 
-99 SFYGNVRENT
+99 VR
-109 VTISGNTLGNVV
+109 
-121 CGGGT
+121 
-126 GAADAIK
+126 
-133 NHVIIKANSV
+133 
-143 VNANVAGGV
+143 
-152 AVKGNSEGN
+152 
-161 TVMIIKSSAANVY
+161 IIKSSAANVC
-174 GGNGGTSSKGNSV
+174 GGKGDTSSKGNSV
-187 EISEGTISNSVFGG
+187 EISEGTIKDAVYGG
-201 YADNDNNSSAEK
+201 YADNDNNGSAEK
-213 NIVTISDG
+213 NNVTISAG

-251 ESVFGGYSFKG
+251 ENVFGGYSLKA
-262 DSKNNEVTINGGSI
+262 DSKNNEVTINGGSVVI
-276 VTANVAGG
+276 ANVAGG
-284 VALKGNSEGNTVM
+284 VAVKGNSEGNTVR
-297 IIKSSAANVYGGNGG
+297 IIKSSAANVCGGKGDTN
-312 TSSKG
+312 SKE

-322 SEGTISNS
+322 SEGTIKDT
-330 VFGGYADNDNNS
+330 VYGGYADNDNNS
-342 SAEKNIVTISDGS
+342 SAEKNKVTIGAGS
-355 KVSGSIYG
+355 VIMSNVYG
-363 GYANHNANEN
+363 GYAIQNANEN
-373 KVSFSNV
+373 KVSVTNASKVNLNV
-380 AEVGESVFGGFSVK
+380 AGGYSEK
-394 GDSKKNEV
+394 GDSQKNEV

-413 VAGGVALKGNS
+413 VAGGVAVAGIS
-424 EGNTVRIIKSSA
+424 EDNKVNIAHSSV
-436 ANVFGGKGDTS
+436 N
-447 SKGNSVEI
+447 E
-455 SDSNIKKNV
+455 NV
-464 YGGYADN
+464 YGGY
-471 DKNGSAEK
+471 
-479 NEVAIGAG
+479 GA
-487 SKVSED
+487 K
-493 IYGGYATHNT
+493 
-503 NENKVSITNGA
+503 
-514 EVGQSVFGG
+514 
-523 FSVKADSKNNEVILN
+523 
-538 GTIKVTANVLGGVAV
+538 
-553 KGNSEGNTVKII
+553 
-565 KSSAANVCGGNGGTS
+565 
-580 SKGNSVEISEGTISN
+580 
-595 SVYGGYADNDS
+595 DS

-625 GYSFKGNSMDN
+625 GYSFKGNSLNN
-636 TVTVDNSTVNE
+636 TVTIDNSTVNE

-655 SDGAISEKIQ
+655 SDGAIAEKIQ
-665 NNKVIFKNAAKIK
+665 NNKVIFKNGAKIK
-678 GDVYGG
+678 GDIYGG
-684 YDDKSKANITNNI
+684 YDKLSKANINNNT
-697 LEVVGKDNEAKSIQ
+697 LEVVGKGNEAKSIQ

-732 VTDNA
+732 VTDTA

-751 TKLNEN
+751 SKLNEN

-763 TAGALKADNITTG
+763 TAGALKAENITTG
-776 TLTDGLIS
+776 TLTDGLIN
-784 IDQGLQVTVGTD
+784 IDKGIKVAIGPD

-803 INGTTPPGGGGTTP
+803 VNGTTPPGGGGTTP
-817 PGGGGTTPPGGGST
+817 PGGGGTTPPGGGGTTPPGGGGTTPSGGGGTTPPGGGGTTPPGGGGT

-870 ENAALAVDGEEEGFV
+870 ENAALAVDGEEEGSV

-917 KINNNSGKLIIAPV
+917 KINNNSGKLLIAPV

-1038 GTGAT
+1038 GAGAT

-1058 RYTHQLSEKNTFY
+1058 RYTHQLSEKNAFY

-1091 LGYASAP
+1091 LGSASAP

-1117 SDKFEMGLGVNGSVG
+1117 SDKFELGLGVNGSVG

>member
-7 MKEKQMQRKLGGIL
+7 MKEKQMQRKIGGIL
-21 CGLLCTG
+21 CGLLCAG
-28 VLVMPSAWAADYYGN
+28 VVLVVPSAWADNYFGD
-43 DGNTKQ
+43 DGKTHM

-65 YGGYNDKEVSPPEV
+65 YGGYNNTKVSPPEV

-89 AATNIVWGAY
+89 VATNIVCGAY

-133 NHVIIKANSV
+133 NHVIIKV
-143 VNANVAGGV
+143 
-152 AVKGNSEGN
+152 NSEVNG
-161 TVMIIKSSAANVY
+161 IVY
-174 GGNGGTSSKGNSV
+174 GGKGITSSKENDVMISDSTINKTVYGGEADGN
-187 EISEGTISNSVFGG
+187 T
-201 YADNDNNSSAEK
+201 EK
-213 NIVTISDG
+213 NHVTID
-221 SKVSGSIYG
+221 
-230 GYANHNANENKVS
+230 ANSTVK
-243 FSNVAEVG
+243 

-262 DSKNNEVTINGGSI
+262 DSKNNEVTINGGSV
-276 VTANVAGG
+276 VTANVAG
-284 VALKGNSEGNTVM
+284 S
-297 IIKSSAANVYGGNGG
+297 
-312 TSSKG
+312 
-317 NSVEI
+317 
-322 SEGTISNS
+322 
-330 VFGGYADNDNNS
+330 
-342 SAEKNIVTISDGS
+342 
-355 KVSGSIYG
+355 
-363 GYANHNANEN
+363 
-373 KVSFSNV
+373 
-380 AEVGESVFGGFSVK
+380 
-394 GDSKKNEV
+394 
-402 TIEGAGVVTAY
+402 
-413 VAGGVALKGNS
+413 VALKGNS

-455 SDSNIKKNV
+455 SEGTISNSV

-471 DKNGSAEK
+471 DNNGSAEK
-479 NEVAIGAG
+479 NNVTISAG
-487 SKVSED
+487 SKVSGS
-493 IYGGYATHNT
+493 IYGGYANHNA
-503 NENKVSITNGA
+503 NENKVSFSNVA
-514 EVGQSVFGG
+514 EVGENVFGG
-523 FSVKADSKNNEVILN
+523 YSLKADSKNNEVTIN
-538 GTIKVTANVLGGVAV
+538 GGSVVTANVAGGVTV
-553 KGNSEGNTVKII
+553 KGSSEGNTVRII
-565 KSSAANVCGGNGGTS
+565 KSSAANVYGGKGDTS

-595 SVYGGYADNDS
+595 SVYGGYADNDNNGSAEKNNVTISAGSKVSGSIYGGYANHNANENKVSFSNVAEVGESVLGGYSLKADSKNNEVTIEGVGVVKAYVAGGVALAGISEGNKVNIAHSSVNVNVYGGYGAKDS

-625 GYSFKGNSMDN
+625 GYSFKGNSLDN
-636 TVTVDNSTVNE
+636 TVTIDNSSVNE

-655 SDGAISEKIQ
+655 NDGAIAEKIK
-665 NNKVIFKNAAKIK
+665 NNKVIFKNGAKIK

-684 YDDKSKANITNNI
+684 YDKLSKANINNNT
-697 LEVVGKDNEAKSIQ
+697 LEVVGKGNEAKSIQ

-732 VTDNA
+732 VTDTA

-751 TKLNEN
+751 TKLKKN
-757 DKINLI
+757 DTINLI
-763 TAGALKADNITTG
+763 DAGALKAENITTG
-776 TLTDGLIS
+776 TLTDGLIN
-784 IDQGLQVTVGTD
+784 IDKGIKVAIGPD

-817 PGGGGTTPPGGGST
+817 PGGGGTTPPGGGGT
-831 TPGAGSLYADADAKS
+831 TPPGGGGTTPPGGGGTTPPGGGGITPPGGGGTTPPGGGGTTPPGGGGTTPPGGGGTIPGAGSLYADADAKS

-870 ENAALAVDGEEEGFV
+870 ENAALAVDGEVEGSV

-917 KINNNSGKLIIAPV
+917 KINNNSGKLLIAPV

-1058 RYTHQLSEKNTFY
+1058 RYTHQLSEKNAFY

-1091 LGYASAP
+1091 LGSVSAL
-1098 APSMKGDTGIMELG
+1098 APSMKGDNGIMELG

-1117 SDKFEMGLGVNGSVG
+1117 SDKFELGLGVNGSIG

>member
-28 VLVMPSAWAADYYGN
+28 VLVMPSAWADNYYGY
-43 DGNTKQ
+43 DGKTHMS
-49 LTGANVSLDSG
+49 TGANVTLNSG
-60 NYDAV
+60 TYDYV
-65 YGGYNDKEVSPPEV
+65 YGGYNDTKVSPPEV

-89 AATNIVWGAY
+89 AATSSICGAY
-99 SFYGNVRENT
+99 SWYGNVRENT

-133 NHVIIKANSV
+133 NYVIIKDKSE
-143 VNANVAGGV
+143 VNG
-152 AVKGNSEGN
+152 
-161 TVMIIKSSAANVY
+161 IVY
-174 GGNGGTSSKGNSV
+174 
-187 EISEGTISNSVFGG
+187 
-201 YADNDNNSSAEK
+201 
-213 NIVTISDG
+213 
-221 SKVSGSIYG
+221 
-230 GYANHNANENKVS
+230 
-243 FSNVAEVG
+243 
-251 ESVFGGYSFKG
+251 
-262 DSKNNEVTINGGSI
+262 
-276 VTANVAGG
+276 
-284 VALKGNSEGNTVM
+284 
-297 IIKSSAANVYGGNGG
+297 
-312 TSSKG
+312 
-317 NSVEI
+317 
-322 SEGTISNS
+322 
-330 VFGGYADNDNNS
+330 
-342 SAEKNIVTISDGS
+342 
-355 KVSGSIYG
+355 
-363 GYANHNANEN
+363 
-373 KVSFSNV
+373 
-380 AEVGESVFGGFSVK
+380 
-394 GDSKKNEV
+394 
-402 TIEGAGVVTAY
+402 
-413 VAGGVALKGNS
+413 
-424 EGNTVRIIKSSA
+424 
-436 ANVFGGKGDTS
+436 GGKGDTS
-447 SKGNSVEI
+447 SKENNVEI
-455 SDSNIKKNV
+455 SDSTIKNNV

-523 FSVKADSKNNEVILN
+523 FSEKADSKNNEVILN
-538 GTIKVTANVLGGVAV
+538 GASGVTANIAGGVAL
-553 KGNSEGNTVKII
+553 KGNSEDNKVNIAKSTV
-565 KSSAANVCGGNGGTS
+565 NMN
-580 SKGNSVEISEGTISN
+580 
-595 SVYGGYADNDS
+595 VYGGYGAKDS

-636 TVTVDNSTVNE
+636 TVTIDNSTVNE

-684 YDDKSKANITNNI
+684 YDDKSKANIINNT
-697 LEVVGKDNEAKSIQ
+697 LEIVGKDNEARTIQ

-732 VTDNA
+732 VTDTA

-763 TAGALKADNITTG
+763 TAGALKAENITTG

-784 IDQGLQVTVGTD
+784 IDQGLQVTVETD

-817 PGGGGTTPPGGGST
+817 PGGGGT

-870 ENAALAVDGEEEGFV
+870 ENAALAVDGEEEGSV

-1038 GTGAT
+1038 GSGAT

-1058 RYTHQLSEKNTFY
+1058 RYTHQLSEKNAFY

-1091 LGYASAP
+1091 LGSASAP

-1117 SDKFEMGLGVNGSVG
+1117 SDKFELGLGVNGSIG

>member
-1 MKFLAK
+1 M
-7 MKEKQMQRKLGGIL
+7 
-21 CGLLCTG
+21 
-28 VLVMPSAWAADYYGN
+28 
-43 DGNTKQ
+43 

-65 YGGYNDKEVSPPEV
+65 YGGYDDTEVSLPEV

-89 AATNIVWGAY
+89 AATNIVCGAY

-133 NHVIIKANSV
+133 NHIIIKANSEVNGIVYGGKGVTSSKENDVTISDSTINKTVYGGEADGNTENNHVTIDANSTVKESVFGGYSFKGDSKNNEVTINCGSV
-143 VNANVAGGV
+143 VTGNVAGGV
-152 AVKGNSEGN
+152 ALKGNSEGN
-161 TVMIIKSSAANVY
+161 TVSIIKSSAANVY
-174 GGNGGTSSKGNSV
+174 GGKGDTSSKENNVEISDSTIKKNVYGGYADNDKNGSAEKNKVTISAGSKVSEDIYGGYATHNTNENKVSITNGAEVGQSVFGGYSLKADSKNNEVTINGGSVVTANVAGGVTVKGSSEGNTVRIIKSSAANVYGGKGDTSSKGNSV
-187 EISEGTISNSVFGG
+187 EISEGTISNSVYGG

-213 NIVTISDG
+213 NNVTISAG

-251 ESVFGGYSFKG
+251 ESVFGGYSLKA
-262 DSKNNEVTINGGSI
+262 DSKNNEVTIE
-276 VTANVAGG
+276 G
-284 VALKGNSEGNTVM
+284 V
-297 IIKSSAANVYGGNGG
+297 
-312 TSSKG
+312 
-317 NSVEI
+317 
-322 SEGTISNS
+322 
-330 VFGGYADNDNNS
+330 
-342 SAEKNIVTISDGS
+342 
-355 KVSGSIYG
+355 
-363 GYANHNANEN
+363 
-373 KVSFSNV
+373 
-380 AEVGESVFGGFSVK
+380 
-394 GDSKKNEV
+394 
-402 TIEGAGVVTAY
+402 GVVKAY
-413 VAGGVALKGNS
+413 VAGGVALAGIS
-424 EGNTVRIIKSSA
+424 EGNKVNIAHSSV
-436 ANVFGGKGDTS
+436 NV
-447 SKGNSVEI
+447 
-455 SDSNIKKNV
+455 NV
-464 YGGYADN
+464 YGGY
-471 DKNGSAEK
+471 
-479 NEVAIGAG
+479 GA
-487 SKVSED
+487 K
-493 IYGGYATHNT
+493 
-503 NENKVSITNGA
+503 
-514 EVGQSVFGG
+514 
-523 FSVKADSKNNEVILN
+523 
-538 GTIKVTANVLGGVAV
+538 
-553 KGNSEGNTVKII
+553 
-565 KSSAANVCGGNGGTS
+565 
-580 SKGNSVEISEGTISN
+580 
-595 SVYGGYADNDS
+595 DS

-636 TVTVDNSTVNE
+636 TVTIDNSTVNK

-684 YDDKSKANITNNI
+684 YDDKSKANIINNT
-697 LEVVGKDNEAKSIQ
+697 LEIVGKDNEAKGIQ

-732 VTDNA
+732 VTGTA

-763 TAGALKADNITTG
+763 TAGALKAENITTG
-776 TLTDGLIS
+776 TMTDGLIN
-784 IDQGLQVTVGTD
+784 IDKGIKVAIGPD

-803 INGTTPPGGGGTTP
+803 INGTTPPGGGGTTTPGGGGTTPPGGGGTTP
-817 PGGGGTTPPGGGST
+817 PGGGGTTPPGGGGTTPPGGGGT

-870 ENAALAVDGEEEGFV
+870 ENAALAVDGEKEGSV

-917 KINNNSGKLIIAPV
+917 KINNNSGKLIIVPV

-1058 RYTHQLSEKNTFY
+1058 RYTHQLSEKNAFY

-1091 LGYASAP
+1091 LGSASAP

-1117 SDKFEMGLGVNGSVG
+1117 SDKFELGLGVNGSVG

-1141 SLNFSF
+1141 NLNFSF

>member
-7 MKEKQMQRKLGGIL
+7 MKEKQMQRKIGGML

-28 VLVMPSAWAADYYGN
+28 VVLVVPSAWADNYFGDN
-43 DGNTKQ
+43 GKTHM

-65 YGGYNDKEVSPPEV
+65 YGGYDDTEVSLSEV

-89 AATNIVWGAY
+89 AATNIVCGAY

-133 NHVIIKANSV
+133 NHVIIKANSEVNGIVYGGKGVTSSKENDVMISDSTINKTVYGGEADCNTEKNHVTIDASSTVKESVFGGYSFKGDSKNNEVTINGGSV
-143 VNANVAGGV
+143 VTANVAGGV
-152 AVKGNSEGN
+152 TVKGSSEGN
-161 TVMIIKSSAANVY
+161 TVRIIKSSAANVY
-174 GGNGGTSSKGNSV
+174 GGKGDTSSKGNSV
-187 EISEGTISNSVFGG
+187 EISEGTISNSVYGG

-213 NIVTISDG
+213 NNVTIGAGSKVSEDIYGGYATHNTNENKVSITNGAEIGENVFGGYSLKADSKNNEVTINGGSVVTANVAGGVTVKGSSEGNTVRIIKSSAANVYGGKGDTSSKGNSVEISEGTISNSVYGGYADNDNNSSAEKNNVTISAG

-251 ESVFGGYSFKG
+251 ESVFGGYSLKA
-262 DSKNNEVTINGGSI
+262 DSKNNEVTIE
-276 VTANVAGG
+276 G
-284 VALKGNSEGNTVM
+284 V
-297 IIKSSAANVYGGNGG
+297 
-312 TSSKG
+312 
-317 NSVEI
+317 
-322 SEGTISNS
+322 
-330 VFGGYADNDNNS
+330 
-342 SAEKNIVTISDGS
+342 
-355 KVSGSIYG
+355 
-363 GYANHNANEN
+363 
-373 KVSFSNV
+373 
-380 AEVGESVFGGFSVK
+380 
-394 GDSKKNEV
+394 
-402 TIEGAGVVTAY
+402 GVVKAY
-413 VAGGVALKGNS
+413 VAGGVALAG
-424 EGNTVRIIKSSA
+424 
-436 ANVFGGKGDTS
+436 
-447 SKGNSVEI
+447 I
-455 SDSNIKKNV
+455 SDGNKVNIAHSSVNVNV
-464 YGGYADN
+464 YGGY
-471 DKNGSAEK
+471 
-479 NEVAIGAG
+479 GA
-487 SKVSED
+487 K
-493 IYGGYATHNT
+493 
-503 NENKVSITNGA
+503 
-514 EVGQSVFGG
+514 
-523 FSVKADSKNNEVILN
+523 
-538 GTIKVTANVLGGVAV
+538 
-553 KGNSEGNTVKII
+553 
-565 KSSAANVCGGNGGTS
+565 
-580 SKGNSVEISEGTISN
+580 
-595 SVYGGYADNDS
+595 DS

-625 GYSFKGNSMDN
+625 GYSFKGNSLDN
-636 TVTVDNSTVNE
+636 TVTIDNSTVNK

-665 NNKVIFKNAAKIK
+665 NNKVIFKNGAKIK

-684 YDDKSKANITNNI
+684 YDKLNKANITNNT
-697 LEVVGKDNEAKSIQ
+697 LEVVGKGNEAKSIQ

-732 VTDNA
+732 VTGTA

-763 TAGALKADNITTG
+763 TAGALKAENITTG
-776 TLTDGLIS
+776 TLTDGLIN
-784 IDQGLQVTVGTD
+784 IDKGIKVAIGPD

-817 PGGGGTTPPGGGST
+817 PGGGGTTPPGGGGTTPPGGGGT

-865 TTAGY
+865 TTASY
-870 ENAALAVDGEEEGFV
+870 ENAALAVDGEEEGSV

-917 KINNNSGKLIIAPV
+917 KINNNSGKLLIAPV

-1058 RYTHQLSEKNTFY
+1058 RYTHQLSEKNAFY

-1091 LGYASAP
+1091 LGSASAP

-1117 SDKFEMGLGVNGSVG
+1117 SDKFELGLGVNGSVG

>member
-7 MKEKQMQRKLGGIL
+7 MKEKQMQRKIGGML
-21 CGLLCTG
+21 CGLLCAG
-28 VLVMPSAWAADYYGN
+28 VVLVVPSAWADNYFGD
-43 DGNTKQ
+43 DGKTHM

-65 YGGYNDKEVSPPEV
+65 YGGYDDTEVSLSEV

-89 AATNIVWGAY
+89 AATNIVCGAY
-99 SFYGNVRENT
+99 SFHGNVRENT

-126 GAADAIK
+126 GAEEAIK
-133 NHVIIKANSV
+133 NHIIIKANSEVNGIVYGGKGVTSSKENDVTISDSTINKTVYGGEADGNTENNHVTIDASSTVKESVFGGYSFKGDSKNNEVTINGGSV
-143 VNANVAGGV
+143 VTANVAGGV
-152 AVKGNSEGN
+152 ALKGNSEGN
-161 TVMIIKSSAANVY
+161 TVRIIKSSAANVY
-174 GGNGGTSSKGNSV
+174 GGKGDTSSKENNVEISDSTIKKNVYGGYADNDKNGSAEKNKVTIGAGSKVSGSIYGGYATHNTNENKVSITNGAEVGQSVFGGYSLKADSKNNEVTINGGSVVTANVAGGVTVKGSSEGNTVRIIKSSAANVYGGKGDTSSKGNSV
-187 EISEGTISNSVFGG
+187 EISEGTISNSVYGG
-201 YADNDNNSSAEK
+201 YADNDNNSSAENNK
-213 NIVTISDG
+213 VTISAG

-251 ESVFGGYSFKG
+251 ESVLGGYSLKA
-262 DSKNNEVTINGGSI
+262 DSKNNEVTIE
-276 VTANVAGG
+276 G
-284 VALKGNSEGNTVM
+284 V
-297 IIKSSAANVYGGNGG
+297 
-312 TSSKG
+312 
-317 NSVEI
+317 
-322 SEGTISNS
+322 
-330 VFGGYADNDNNS
+330 
-342 SAEKNIVTISDGS
+342 
-355 KVSGSIYG
+355 
-363 GYANHNANEN
+363 
-373 KVSFSNV
+373 
-380 AEVGESVFGGFSVK
+380 
-394 GDSKKNEV
+394 
-402 TIEGAGVVTAY
+402 GVVKAY
-413 VAGGVALKGNS
+413 VAGGVALAGIS
-424 EGNTVRIIKSSA
+424 EGNKV
-436 ANVFGGKGDTS
+436 
-447 SKGNSVEI
+447 
-455 SDSNIKKNV
+455 NI
-464 YGGYADN
+464 A
-471 DKNGSAEK
+471 
-479 NEVAIGAG
+479 
-487 SKVSED
+487 
-493 IYGGYATHNT
+493 H
-503 NENKVSITNGA
+503 
-514 EVGQSVFGG
+514 
-523 FSVKADSKNNEVILN
+523 
-538 GTIKVTANVLGGVAV
+538 
-553 KGNSEGNTVKII
+553 
-565 KSSAANVCGGNGGTS
+565 
-580 SKGNSVEISEGTISN
+580 
-595 SVYGGYADNDS
+595 
-606 IGNIISI
+606 
-613 TDGSSVNKNVYG
+613 SSVNVNVYG
-625 GYSFKGNSMDN
+625 GYSFKGNSLDN
-636 TVTVDNSTVNE
+636 TVTIDNSIVNE

-665 NNKVIFKNAAKIK
+665 NNKVIFKNGAKIK

-684 YDDKSKANITNNI
+684 YDKLNKANITNNT
-697 LEVVGKDNEAKSIQ
+697 LEVVGKGNEAKSIQ

-732 VTDNA
+732 VTDTA

-763 TAGALKADNITTG
+763 TAGALKAENITTG
-776 TLTDGLIS
+776 TLTDGLIN
-784 IDQGLQVTVGTD
+784 IDKGIKVAIGPD

-803 INGTTPPGGGGTTP
+803 INGTTPSGGGGTTPPGGGGTTP
-817 PGGGGTTPPGGGST
+817 PGGGGTTPPGGGGTTPPGGGGT

-870 ENAALAVDGEEEGFV
+870 ENAALAVDGEEEGSV

-917 KINNNSGKLIIAPV
+917 KINNNSGKLIIVPV

-1058 RYTHQLSEKNTFY
+1058 RYTHQLSEKNAFY

-1091 LGYASAP
+1091 LGSASAP

-1117 SDKFEMGLGVNGSVG
+1117 SDKFELGLGVNGSVG

>member
-1 MKFLAK
+1 M
-7 MKEKQMQRKLGGIL
+7 
-21 CGLLCTG
+21 
-28 VLVMPSAWAADYYGN
+28 
-43 DGNTKQ
+43 
-49 LTGANVSLDSG
+49 
-60 NYDAV
+60 
-65 YGGYNDKEVSPPEV
+65 
-79 FKNNVTITGT
+79 
-89 AATNIVWGAY
+89 
-99 SFYGNVRENT
+99 
-109 VTISGNTLGNVV
+109 

-133 NHVIIKANSV
+133 NHVIIKANSE
-143 VNANVAGGV
+143 VNG
-152 AVKGNSEGN
+152 
-161 TVMIIKSSAANVY
+161 IVY
-174 GGNGGTSSKGNSV
+174 GGKGVTSSK
-187 EISEGTISNSVFGG
+187 E
-201 YADNDNNSSAEK
+201 ND
-213 NIVTISDG
+213 VTISD
-221 SKVSGSIYG
+221 STINKTVYG
-230 GYANHNANENKVS
+230 GEADGNTENNHVTIDANSTVK
-243 FSNVAEVG
+243 

-262 DSKNNEVTINGGSI
+262 DSKNNEVTINCGS
-276 VTANVAGG
+276 
-284 VALKGNSEGNTVM
+284 
-297 IIKSSAANVYGGNGG
+297 
-312 TSSKG
+312 
-317 NSVEI
+317 
-322 SEGTISNS
+322 
-330 VFGGYADNDNNS
+330 
-342 SAEKNIVTISDGS
+342 
-355 KVSGSIYG
+355 
-363 GYANHNANEN
+363 
-373 KVSFSNV
+373 
-380 AEVGESVFGGFSVK
+380 
-394 GDSKKNEV
+394 
-402 TIEGAGVVTAY
+402 VVTGN

-436 ANVFGGKGDTS
+436 ANVYGGKGDTS
-447 SKGNSVEI
+447 SKENNVEI
-455 SDSNIKKNV
+455 SDSTIKKNV

-479 NEVAIGAG
+479 NKVTISAG

-523 FSVKADSKNNEVILN
+523 YSFKGDSKNNEV
-538 GTIKVTANVLGGVAV
+538 TINCGSVVTANVAGGVTV
-553 KGNSEGNTVKII
+553 KGSSEGNTVRII
-565 KSSAANVCGGNGGTS
+565 KSSAANVYGGKGDTS

-595 SVYGGYADNDS
+595 SVYGGYADNDNNSSAEKNNVTISAGSKVSGSIYGGYANHNANENKVSFSNVAEVGESVLGGYSLKADSKNNEVTIEGVGVVKAYVAGGVALAGISEGNKVNIAHSSVNVNVYGGYGAKDS

-625 GYSFKGNSMDN
+625 GYSFKGNSLDN
-636 TVTVDNSTVNE
+636 TVTIDNSIVNE

-665 NNKVIFKNAAKIK
+665 NNKVIFKNGAKIK

-684 YDDKSKANITNNI
+684 YDKLNKANITNNT
-697 LEVVGKDNEAKSIQ
+697 LEVVGKDNEAKGIQ

-732 VTDNA
+732 VTDTA

-751 TKLNEN
+751 TKLKKN
-757 DKINLI
+757 DTINLI
-763 TAGALKADNITTG
+763 DAGALKAENITTG
-776 TLTDGLIS
+776 TLTDGLIN
-784 IDQGLQVTVGTD
+784 IDKGIKVAIGPD

-817 PGGGGTTPPGGGST
+817 PGGGGTTPPGGGGTTPPGGGGT

-870 ENAALAVDGEEEGFV
+870 ENAALAVDGEEEGSV

-917 KINNNSGKLIIAPV
+917 KINNNSGKLLIAPV

-1029 RQQGDKVTV
+1029 RQQCDKVTV

-1058 RYTHQLSEKNTFY
+1058 RYTHQLSEKNAFY

-1091 LGYASAP
+1091 LGSASAP

-1117 SDKFEMGLGVNGSVG
+1117 SDKFELGLGVNGSVG

>member
-28 VLVMPSAWAADYYGN
+28 VLVMPSAWADNYYGN
-43 DGNTKQ
+43 DGKTHMSI
-49 LTGANVSLDSG
+49 GANVTLNSG
-60 NYDAV
+60 TYDYV
-65 YGGYNDKEVSPPEV
+65 YGGYNDTKVSPPEV

-89 AATNIVWGAY
+89 AATSSICGAY
-99 SFYGNVRENT
+99 SWYGNVRENT

-133 NHVIIKANSV
+133 NYVIIKDKSE
-143 VNANVAGGV
+143 VNG
-152 AVKGNSEGN
+152 
-161 TVMIIKSSAANVY
+161 IVY
-174 GGNGGTSSKGNSV
+174 GGKGVTRSK
-187 EISEGTISNSVFGG
+187 E
-201 YADNDNNSSAEK
+201 ND
-213 NIVTISDG
+213 
-221 SKVSGSIYG
+221 
-230 GYANHNANENKVS
+230 
-243 FSNVAEVG
+243 
-251 ESVFGGYSFKG
+251 
-262 DSKNNEVTINGGSI
+262 
-276 VTANVAGG
+276 
-284 VALKGNSEGNTVM
+284 
-297 IIKSSAANVYGGNGG
+297 
-312 TSSKG
+312 
-317 NSVEI
+317 
-322 SEGTISNS
+322 
-330 VFGGYADNDNNS
+330 
-342 SAEKNIVTISDGS
+342 
-355 KVSGSIYG
+355 
-363 GYANHNANEN
+363 
-373 KVSFSNV
+373 
-380 AEVGESVFGGFSVK
+380 VK
-394 GDSKKNEV
+394 
-402 TIEGAGVVTAY
+402 
-413 VAGGVALKGNS
+413 
-424 EGNTVRIIKSSA
+424 
-436 ANVFGGKGDTS
+436 
-447 SKGNSVEI
+447 I
-455 SDSNIKKNV
+455 SDSTIKNNV

-523 FSVKADSKNNEVILN
+523 FSEKADSKNNEVILN
-538 GTIKVTANVLGGVAV
+538 GASGVTANIAGGVAL
-553 KGNSEGNTVKII
+553 KGNSEGNTVRII
-565 KSSAANVCGGNGGTS
+565 KSSAANVYGGNGGTS

-595 SVYGGYADNDS
+595 SVYGGYADNDNNSSAEKNNVTISAGSKVSGSIYGGYANHNANENKVSFSNIAEVGESVLGGYSLKADSKNNEVTIEGVGVVKAYVAGGVALAGISEGNKVNIAHSSVNVNVYGGYGAKDS

-636 TVTVDNSTVNE
+636 TVTIDNSTVNE

-684 YDDKSKANITNNI
+684 YDDKSKANIINNT
-697 LEVVGKDNEAKSIQ
+697 LEIVGKDNEAKSIQ

-732 VTDNA
+732 VTGTA

-757 DKINLI
+757 DTINLI
-763 TAGALKADNITTG
+763 TAGALKAENITTG

-817 PGGGGTTPPGGGST
+817 PGGGGTTPPGGGGT
-831 TPGAGSLYADADAKS
+831 TPPGGGTAPGAGSLYADADAKS

-870 ENAALAVDGEEEGFV
+870 ENAALAVDGEEEGSV

-905 LKAWNMNLGFAK
+905 LKAWNMNLGFAR
-917 KINNNSGKLIIAPV
+917 KINNNSGKLLIAPV

-1012 QLNDKDTLDYY
+1012 QLNDKDTIDYY

-1043 YDFDATTSLRTRLGA
+1043 YDFDATTSLHTRLGA
-1058 RYTHQLSEKNTFY
+1058 RYTHQLSEKNAFY

-1091 LGYASAP
+1091 LGSASAP

-1117 SDKFEMGLGVNGSVG
+1117 SDKFELGLGVNGSVG

>member
-7 MKEKQMQRKLGGIL
+7 MKEKQMQRKFSGIL
-21 CGLLCTG
+21 CGLLCAG

-49 LTGANVSLDSG
+49 STGANVSLDSG

-65 YGGYNDKEVSPPEV
+65 YGGYDDTKVSLPEV

-89 AATNIVWGAY
+89 AATNIVCGAY

-133 NHVIIKANSV
+133 NHIIIKANSEVNGIVYGGKGVTSSKENDVMISDSTINKTVYGGEADCNTEKNHVTIDSSSTVKESVFGGYSFKGDSKNNEVTINCGSV
-143 VNANVAGGV
+143 VTGNVAGGV
-152 AVKGNSEGN
+152 ALKGNSEGN
-161 TVMIIKSSAANVY
+161 TVSIIKSSTGYVY
-174 GGNGGTSSKGNSV
+174 GGKGGTSSKGNSV
-187 EISEGTISNSVFGG
+187 EISEGTISNSVYGG

-213 NIVTISDG
+213 NNVTISAG

-251 ESVFGGYSFKG
+251 ESVFGGYSLKA
-262 DSKNNEVTINGGSI
+262 DSKNNEVTIE
-276 VTANVAGG
+276 G
-284 VALKGNSEGNTVM
+284 V
-297 IIKSSAANVYGGNGG
+297 
-312 TSSKG
+312 
-317 NSVEI
+317 
-322 SEGTISNS
+322 
-330 VFGGYADNDNNS
+330 
-342 SAEKNIVTISDGS
+342 
-355 KVSGSIYG
+355 
-363 GYANHNANEN
+363 
-373 KVSFSNV
+373 
-380 AEVGESVFGGFSVK
+380 
-394 GDSKKNEV
+394 
-402 TIEGAGVVTAY
+402 GVVKAY
-413 VAGGVALKGNS
+413 VAGGVALAGIS
-424 EGNTVRIIKSSA
+424 EGNKV
-436 ANVFGGKGDTS
+436 
-447 SKGNSVEI
+447 
-455 SDSNIKKNV
+455 NI
-464 YGGYADN
+464 A
-471 DKNGSAEK
+471 
-479 NEVAIGAG
+479 
-487 SKVSED
+487 
-493 IYGGYATHNT
+493 H
-503 NENKVSITNGA
+503 
-514 EVGQSVFGG
+514 
-523 FSVKADSKNNEVILN
+523 
-538 GTIKVTANVLGGVAV
+538 
-553 KGNSEGNTVKII
+553 
-565 KSSAANVCGGNGGTS
+565 
-580 SKGNSVEISEGTISN
+580 
-595 SVYGGYADNDS
+595 
-606 IGNIISI
+606 
-613 TDGSSVNKNVYG
+613 SSVNVNVYG
-625 GYSFKGNSMDN
+625 GYSFKGNSLDN
-636 TVTVDNSTVNE
+636 TVTIDNSIVNE

-665 NNKVIFKNAAKIK
+665 NNKVIFKNGAKIK

-684 YDDKSKANITNNI
+684 YDKLNKANITNNT
-697 LEVVGKDNEAKSIQ
+697 LEVVGKDNEAKGIQ

-732 VTDNA
+732 VTDTA

-763 TAGALKADNITTG
+763 TAGALKAENITTG
-776 TLTDGLIS
+776 TLTDGLIN
-784 IDQGLQVTVGTD
+784 IDKGIKVAIGPD

-817 PGGGGTTPPGGGST
+817 PGGGGTTPPGGGGT

-870 ENAALAVDGEEEGFV
+870 ENAALAVDGEEEGSV

-988 VAGGIKYDSDATYY
+988 VAGGIKYDSDVTYY

-1029 RQQGDKVTV
+1029 RQQCDKVTV

-1058 RYTHQLSEKNTFY
+1058 RYTHQLSEKNAFY

-1091 LGYASAP
+1091 LGSASAP

-1117 SDKFEMGLGVNGSVG
+1117 SDKFELGLGVNGSVG

>member
-1 MKFLAK
+1 M
-7 MKEKQMQRKLGGIL
+7 RGGA
-21 CGLLCTG
+21 
-28 VLVMPSAWAADYYGN
+28 LVVPSAWAADYYGN
-43 DGNTKQ
+43 DGVTKVP
-49 LTGANVSLDSG
+49 TGANVTLNSG

-65 YGGYNDKEVSPPEV
+65 YGGYDDTEVSPPEV

-89 AATNIVWGAY
+89 AATNIVRGAY

-133 NHVIIKANSV
+133 NHVIINNSV

-152 AVKGNSEGN
+152 AV
-161 TVMIIKSSAANVY
+161 
-174 GGNGGTSSKGNSV
+174 
-187 EISEGTISNSVFGG
+187 
-201 YADNDNNSSAEK
+201 
-213 NIVTISDG
+213 
-221 SKVSGSIYG
+221 
-230 GYANHNANENKVS
+230 
-243 FSNVAEVG
+243 
-251 ESVFGGYSFKG
+251 
-262 DSKNNEVTINGGSI
+262 
-276 VTANVAGG
+276 
-284 VALKGNSEGNTVM
+284 
-297 IIKSSAANVYGGNGG
+297 
-312 TSSKG
+312 
-317 NSVEI
+317 
-322 SEGTISNS
+322 
-330 VFGGYADNDNNS
+330 
-342 SAEKNIVTISDGS
+342 
-355 KVSGSIYG
+355 
-363 GYANHNANEN
+363 
-373 KVSFSNV
+373 
-380 AEVGESVFGGFSVK
+380 
-394 GDSKKNEV
+394 
-402 TIEGAGVVTAY
+402 
-413 VAGGVALKGNS
+413 KGNS

-455 SDSNIKKNV
+455 SDSTIKKNV

-479 NEVAIGAG
+479 NNVTISAG
-487 SKVSED
+487 SKVSGS
-493 IYGGYATHNT
+493 IYGGCAIQNA
-503 NENKVSITNGA
+503 NENKVSFSNVA
-514 EVGQSVFGG
+514 EVGESVFGG
-523 FSVKADSKNNEVILN
+523 YSLKADSKNNEVTIN
-538 GTIKVTANVLGGVAV
+538 GGSVVTANVAGGVAIE
-553 KGNSEGNTVKII
+553 GSSEGNIVRIT
-565 KSSAANVCGGNGGTS
+565 KSSAANVYGGSGDTS

-595 SVYGGYADNDS
+595 SVYGGYADNDNNSSAEKNNVTISAGSKVSGS
-606 IGNIISI
+606 IYGGCAIQNANENKVSFSNVAEVGESVFGGYSLKADSKNNEVIINGGSVETANVAGGVAVEGISEGNIVRITKSSAANVYGGSGGTSSKGNRVEISESTI
-613 TDGSSVNKNVYG
+613 SDTVYGGNTEGNAEKNKVIVGSGSVVQGNIYGGYAHQDANENKVSVTNASKVNLSVSGGYSEQGDSKKNEVTIEGTSAVNAYVAGGVALAGISKGNKVNIAHSSVNKNVYG
-625 GYSFKGNSMDN
+625 GYSLKGNSMDN
-636 TVTVDNSTVNE
+636 TVTIDNGTVNE

-655 SDGAISEKIQ
+655 SDGAIAEKIQ
-665 NNKVIFKNAAKIK
+665 YNKVIFKNGAKIK

-684 YDDKSKANITNNI
+684 YDKLNKANITNNT

-720 TKDLIANDTMLK
+720 TKDLVANDTMLK
-732 VTDNA
+732 VTGTA

-763 TAGALKADNITTG
+763 DAGALKAENITTG
-776 TLTDGLIS
+776 TLTDGLIT
-784 IDQGLQVTVGTD
+784 IDKGIKVAIGTD

-817 PGGGGTTPPGGGST
+817 PGGGGTTPPGGGGTTPPDGGGT
-831 TPGAGSLYADADAKS
+831 TPGAGSLYADANAKS

-870 ENAALAVDGEEEGFV
+870 ENAALAVDGEVEGSI

-917 KINNNSGKLIIAPV
+917 KINNNSGKLLIAPV

-988 VAGGIKYDSDATYY
+988 VAGGIKYDNDATYY

-1058 RYTHQLSEKNTFY
+1058 RYTHQLSEKNAFY

-1091 LGYASAP
+1091 LGSASAP

-1117 SDKFEMGLGVNGSVG
+1117 SDKFELGLGVNGSVG

>member
-1 MKFLAK
+1 MISDSTINKTVY
-7 MKEKQMQRKLGGIL
+7 GGE
-21 CGLLCTG
+21 
-28 VLVMPSAWAADYYGN
+28 A
-43 DGNTKQ
+43 DGNT
-49 LTGANVSLDSG
+49 
-60 NYDAV
+60 
-65 YGGYNDKEVSPPEV
+65 E
-79 FKNNVTITGT
+79 
-89 AATNIVWGAY
+89 
-99 SFYGNVRENT
+99 
-109 VTISGNTLGNVV
+109 
-121 CGGGT
+121 
-126 GAADAIK
+126 K
-133 NHVIIKANSV
+133 NHVTIDANST
-143 VNANVAGGV
+143 
-152 AVKGNSEGN
+152 VK
-161 TVMIIKSSAANVY
+161 
-174 GGNGGTSSKGNSV
+174 
-187 EISEGTISNSVFGG
+187 
-201 YADNDNNSSAEK
+201 
-213 NIVTISDG
+213 
-221 SKVSGSIYG
+221 
-230 GYANHNANENKVS
+230 
-243 FSNVAEVG
+243 

-262 DSKNNEVTINGGSI
+262 DSKNNEVTINGGSV
-276 VTANVAGG
+276 VTANVAG
-284 VALKGNSEGNTVM
+284 S
-297 IIKSSAANVYGGNGG
+297 
-312 TSSKG
+312 
-317 NSVEI
+317 
-322 SEGTISNS
+322 
-330 VFGGYADNDNNS
+330 
-342 SAEKNIVTISDGS
+342 
-355 KVSGSIYG
+355 
-363 GYANHNANEN
+363 
-373 KVSFSNV
+373 
-380 AEVGESVFGGFSVK
+380 
-394 GDSKKNEV
+394 
-402 TIEGAGVVTAY
+402 
-413 VAGGVALKGNS
+413 VALKGNS

-455 SDSNIKKNV
+455 S
-464 YGGYADN
+464 
-471 DKNGSAEK
+471 
-479 NEVAIGAG
+479 
-487 SKVSED
+487 
-493 IYGGYATHNT
+493 
-503 NENKVSITNGA
+503 
-514 EVGQSVFGG
+514 
-523 FSVKADSKNNEVILN
+523 
-538 GTIKVTANVLGGVAV
+538 
-553 KGNSEGNTVKII
+553 
-565 KSSAANVCGGNGGTS
+565 
-580 SKGNSVEISEGTISN
+580 EGTISN
-595 SVYGGYADNDS
+595 SVYGGYADNDNNGSAEKNNVTISAGSKVSGSIYGGYANHNANENKVSFSNVAEVGENIFGGYSLKADSKNNEVTIEGVGVVKAYVAGGVALAGISEGNKVNIAHSSVNVNVYGGYGANDS

-625 GYSFKGNSMDN
+625 GYSFKGNSLDN
-636 TVTVDNSTVNE
+636 TVTIDNSTVNE

-655 SDGAISEKIQ
+655 SDGAIAEKIQ
-665 NNKVIFKNAAKIK
+665 NNKVIFKNGAKIK

-684 YDDKSKANITNNI
+684 YDKLSKANINNNT
-697 LEVVGKDNEAKSIQ
+697 LEVVGKGNEAKSIQ

-720 TKDLIANDTMLK
+720 TKDLVANDTMLK
-732 VTDNA
+732 VTGTA

-763 TAGALKADNITTG
+763 TAGALKTENITTG
-776 TLTDGLIS
+776 TLTDGLIT
-784 IDQGLQVTVGTD
+784 IDKGIKVTIGPD

-817 PGGGGTTPPGGGST
+817 PGGGSTTPPGGGGTTPPGGGGT

-870 ENAALAVDGEEEGFV
+870 ENAALAVEGEEEGSV

-905 LKAWNMNLGFAK
+905 LKAWNMNLGFAR
-917 KINNNSGKLIIAPV
+917 KINNNSGKLLIAPV

-941 YLDNGTHGDGDAHF
+941 YLDNDTHGDGDAHF

-967 DGLYYEGSLRAGRM
+967 DGLYYEGSLRAGKM

-1029 RQQGDKVTV
+1029 RQQCDKVTV
-1038 GTGAT
+1038 GVGAT

-1058 RYTHQLSEKNTFY
+1058 RYTHQLSEKNAFY

-1091 LGYASAP
+1091 LGSASAP

-1117 SDKFEMGLGVNGSVG
+1117 SDKFELGLGVNGSVG

>member
-1 MKFLAK
+1 
-7 MKEKQMQRKLGGIL
+7 
-21 CGLLCTG
+21 
-28 VLVMPSAWAADYYGN
+28 MPSAWAADYYGN

-49 LTGANVSLDSG
+49 LTGANVTLNSG
-60 NYDAV
+60 TYDYV
-65 YGGYNDKEVSPPEV
+65 YGGYNDTKVSPPEV

-89 AATNIVWGAY
+89 AATSSICGAY
-99 SFYGNVRENT
+99 SWYGNVRENT

-133 NHVIIKANSV
+133 NYVIIKDKSE
-143 VNANVAGGV
+143 VNGIVYGGKGV
-152 AVKGNSEGN
+152 TRSKENDVKISDS
-161 TVMIIKSSAANVY
+161 TIKNNVY
-174 GGNGGTSSKGNSV
+174 GGKGVTRSK
-187 EISEGTISNSVFGG
+187 E
-201 YADNDNNSSAEK
+201 ND
-213 NIVTISDG
+213 
-221 SKVSGSIYG
+221 
-230 GYANHNANENKVS
+230 
-243 FSNVAEVG
+243 
-251 ESVFGGYSFKG
+251 
-262 DSKNNEVTINGGSI
+262 
-276 VTANVAGG
+276 
-284 VALKGNSEGNTVM
+284 
-297 IIKSSAANVYGGNGG
+297 
-312 TSSKG
+312 
-317 NSVEI
+317 
-322 SEGTISNS
+322 
-330 VFGGYADNDNNS
+330 
-342 SAEKNIVTISDGS
+342 
-355 KVSGSIYG
+355 
-363 GYANHNANEN
+363 
-373 KVSFSNV
+373 
-380 AEVGESVFGGFSVK
+380 VK
-394 GDSKKNEV
+394 
-402 TIEGAGVVTAY
+402 
-413 VAGGVALKGNS
+413 
-424 EGNTVRIIKSSA
+424 
-436 ANVFGGKGDTS
+436 
-447 SKGNSVEI
+447 I
-455 SDSNIKKNV
+455 SDSTIKNNV

-523 FSVKADSKNNEVILN
+523 FSEKADSKNNEVILN
-538 GTIKVTANVLGGVAV
+538 GDSVVTGNVAGGVAL
-553 KGNSEGNTVKII
+553 KGNSEGNTVRII
-565 KSSAANVCGGNGGTS
+565 KSSAANVYGGNGGTS

-595 SVYGGYADNDS
+595 SVYGGYADNDNNSSAEKNNVTISAGSKVSGSIYGGYANHNANENKVSFSNVAEVGESVLGGYSLKADSKNNEVTIEGVGVVKAYVAGGVALAGISEGNKVNIAHSSINVNIYGGYGAKDS

-636 TVTVDNSTVNE
+636 TVTIDNGTVNE

-655 SDGAISEKIQ
+655 SDGAIAEKIQ
-665 NNKVIFKNAAKIK
+665 NNKVIFKNGAKIK

-684 YDDKSKANITNNI
+684 YDKLSRANINNNT
-697 LEVVGKDNEAKSIQ
+697 LEVVGKGNEAKSIQ

-720 TKDLIANDTMLK
+720 TKDLVANDTMLK
-732 VTDNA
+732 VTGTA

-763 TAGALKADNITTG
+763 TAGALKAENITTG

-817 PGGGGTTPPGGGST
+817 PGGGGTTPPGGGGTTPPGGGGTTPPGGGGT

-870 ENAALAVDGEEEGFV
+870 ENAALAVDGEEEGSV

-917 KINNNSGKLIIAPV
+917 KINNNSGKLIIATV

-967 DGLYYEGSLRAGRM
+967 DGLYYEGSLRVGRM

-1012 QLNDKDTLDYY
+1012 QLNDKDTIDYY

-1058 RYTHQLSEKNTFY
+1058 RYTHQLSEKNAFY

-1091 LGYASAP
+1091 LGSASAP

-1117 SDKFEMGLGVNGSVG
+1117 SDKFELGLGFNGSIG

>member
-28 VLVMPSAWAADYYGN
+28 VLVMPSAWADDYYGD
-43 DGNTKQ
+43 DGKTHMP
-49 LTGANVSLDSG
+49 TGANVTLNSG
-60 NYDAV
+60 TYDYV
-65 YGGYNDKEVSPPEV
+65 YGGYNDTKVSPPEV

-89 AATNIVWGAY
+89 AATSSVCGAY
-99 SFYGNVRENT
+99 SWYGNVRENT
-109 VTISGNTLGNVV
+109 VTISGNGLGDVV
-121 CGGGT
+121 CGGGS
-126 GAADAIK
+126 GAAEAIK
-133 NHVIIKANSV
+133 NHVVIKD
-143 VNANVAGGV
+143 
-152 AVKGNSEGN
+152 NSEVNG
-161 TVMIIKSSAANVY
+161 IVY
-174 GGNGGTSSKGNSV
+174 
-187 EISEGTISNSVFGG
+187 
-201 YADNDNNSSAEK
+201 
-213 NIVTISDG
+213 
-221 SKVSGSIYG
+221 
-230 GYANHNANENKVS
+230 
-243 FSNVAEVG
+243 
-251 ESVFGGYSFKG
+251 
-262 DSKNNEVTINGGSI
+262 
-276 VTANVAGG
+276 
-284 VALKGNSEGNTVM
+284 
-297 IIKSSAANVYGGNGG
+297 
-312 TSSKG
+312 
-317 NSVEI
+317 
-322 SEGTISNS
+322 
-330 VFGGYADNDNNS
+330 
-342 SAEKNIVTISDGS
+342 
-355 KVSGSIYG
+355 
-363 GYANHNANEN
+363 
-373 KVSFSNV
+373 
-380 AEVGESVFGGFSVK
+380 
-394 GDSKKNEV
+394 
-402 TIEGAGVVTAY
+402 
-413 VAGGVALKGNS
+413 
-424 EGNTVRIIKSSA
+424 
-436 ANVFGGKGDTS
+436 GGKGDTS
-447 SKGNSVEI
+447 SKKNNVEI
-455 SDSNIKKNV
+455 SDSTIKNNV

-523 FSVKADSKNNEVILN
+523 FSEKADSKNNEVILN
-538 GTIKVTANVLGGVAV
+538 GDSGVTANIAGGVAI
-553 KGNSEGNTVKII
+553 EG
-565 KSSAANVCGGNGGTS
+565 
-580 SKGNSVEISEGTISN
+580 ISEDNKVNIAKSTVN
-595 SVYGGYADNDS
+595 MNVYGGYGAKDS

-636 TVTVDNSTVNE
+636 TVTIDNSTVNE

-684 YDDKSKANITNNI
+684 YDDKSKANIINNT
-697 LEVVGKDNEAKSIQ
+697 LEIVGKDNEARTIQ

-732 VTDNA
+732 VTDTA

-763 TAGALKADNITTG
+763 TAGALKAENITTG
-776 TLTDGLIS
+776 TLTDGLIN
-784 IDQGLQVTVGTD
+784 IDKGIKVAIGPD

-803 INGTTPPGGGGTTP
+803 INGTTPSGGGGTTPPGGGGTTP
-817 PGGGGTTPPGGGST
+817 PGGGGTTPPGGGGT
-831 TPGAGSLYADADAKS
+831 TPGAGGLYAAADAKS

-870 ENAALAVDGEEEGFV
+870 ENAALAVDGEEEGSV

-941 YLDNGTHGDGDAHF
+941 YLDNGTYGDGDAHF

-1012 QLNDKDTLDYY
+1012 QLNDKDTIDYY

-1058 RYTHQLSEKNTFY
+1058 RYTHQLSEKNAFY

-1091 LGYASAP
+1091 LGSASAP

-1117 SDKFEMGLGVNGSVG
+1117 SDKFELGLGVNGSVG